1 MQKMDFGE
9 VNTATKPPIG
19 KRMKSRAPPPPPAP
33 EPAPRRIF
41 RNAVPDGGGSA
52 QGSMGSMVMDTKENM
67 MRTSVDLHITLPQ
80 GYQTSSTVDG
90 SKALMDLLV
99 DLCSQYHLNPA
110 YHTLE
115 LLSSKG
121 LPLAFK
127 PNSLLG
133 SLDVVA
139 ISIREKVL
147 QEKVVRKPLP
157 KVPEKTVRLV
167 VNYHRSQ
174 KAVVRVSP
182 LAPLESLVPAI
193 CEKCEFDPAHVLLLK
208 DNVSNHELELDKSL
222 SELGIRELY
231 VLDQT
236 LVRQPK
242 MASAPALNYSEFFR
256 SHTSSVGGVE
266 KKGLLGFFKFNRR
279 KSKGLSTVSIVPCVE
294 ARPSTL
300 GQSQSV
306 MNISRMSPRI
316 EPKKRQAPPAPA
328 PTPCQGRYILEA
340 YQVAPDSESTLRKR
354 KAPAPPPSPAASVT
368 PVPSTPVP
376 RTSVQIAPSPSPAP
390 SSPTPSLPAEEDSGS
405 ELSNGSVYS
414 SSSSSS
420 GVAAGTSVADTSMA
434 DSDSASS
441 RADVCKPG
449 PDSTPSSSAAM
460 ADSSRDSA
468 PSKVDTGPRSKTDMV
483 KAAADSALTS
493 KVEKVD
499 STPSSS
505 VDKAKPTP
513 DSSRSTT
520 PEETRGESALGLKL
534 DETENN
540 RHSAMGAERPV
551 PLKPRRTPVREPPQL
566 VIPPPPP
573 YPPPPS
579 DPDSPDASP
588 ESHMEEAPQSWLH
601 SRRLSVAGPQTPD
614 TEAEET
620 LSMGSSGSGSFQD
633 QGYAASEGM
642 AEAEDSG
649 LVSSP
654 SASDTTH
661 PTSPN
666 GSLSLGSSGSSHPM
680 IYPLTKDC
688 SSDSDEGCA
697 MWGSRHRHSSD
708 ISHND
713 KAGKTKDIYEEDP
726 ELTAQLN
733 QTLADLEADLAD
745 ISHIDAV
752 SVQEYPYVMSTES
765 NDIPVSVVDM
775 EVPVTDI
782 DVVLEDYET
791 QNMTDYQATLM
802 SSSQTTDN
810 KDLNHSHHH
819 SSVGSIQNKN
829 NSACTSDGSSKVSSG
844 QPQPAQR
851 LKLPGKKLANGATWK
866 DRTAAVSKTKAKLE
880 VQRRESNEGA
890 ERKASPV
897 NSSLAVSESHS
908 KSPEKEVPAYRGHA
922 APQAQT
928 KITCSP
934 VSRFGMKTFT
944 IVPPKPAVATQPQK
958 QAEALATLTTG
969 AIRIDDQGNMVK
981 VAIAQNKFGG
991 SSESGINKDDS
1002 VSPFLGKAKAFWSS
1016 TEKQDKQDTSA
1027 PSVPASRG
1035 PVAFTKTQSP
1045 EPEVPKTTPLVVA
1058 SNPPA
1063 AKATPK
1069 ASELVAKMTPKETCK
1084 DVVEVTKDVSQEAEG
1099 KAPVPVSETP
1109 VQQQQPMKLNPG
1121 ILQDQK
1127 RDLSF
1132 LKPSRRTSSQYVA
1145 SAIAKYAVKPTTAK
1159 ADNIQEVPA
1168 ELSGPV
1174 RKPPGSYGYQKEDR
1188 SFHVNPQRSSGT
1200 STNVP
1205 VKKESSSGSGSY
1217 HAGAKCY
1224 PDYLSAEKRVVSGES
1239 TQGVNRSGY
1248 GSSSTLRGG
1257 GRSSKSL
1264 DSDTV
1269 ANNTKQHGP
1278 NSPSPRQQ
1286 TQMTP
1291 PPPPPPAPQ
1300 SPTEQVPSLSKPSQG
1315 QPPQSR
1321 SETVGPKGRPALAK
1335 KPEPPGAAAAAA
1347 SNDLP
1352 EPQQVRLFGPVKKF
1366 KPVVMKSV
1374 QMDTSLHTTLMS
1386 AIQCGD
1392 GKERLRKISDS
1403 SASSTLKK
1411 SSFVE
1416 EENERCALLAAIRGQ
1431 SNSAGLKKTK
1441 SQAAEDLDKFR
1452 KTEEENRTQCDAFPA
1467 MPPPPSFVPLPP
1479 PPPSML
1485 LPPPPPPPPAPPSTQ
1500 PKCPMVGVPLGGV
1513 GNPAL
1518 ARDAMLEAIR
1528 SGSAAERLKK
1538 VNAPTKTVQVNG
1550 RLGTIQAAS
1559 SLSQQGQ

>member
-1 MQKMDFGE
+1 MDFGE

-19 KRMKSRAPPPPPAP
+19 KRMKSRAPAPPLAP

-99 DLCSQYHLNPA
+99 DLCSRYHLNPA

-115 LLSSKG
+115 LLSSEG
-121 LPLAFK
+121 LSLAFK

-147 QEKVVRKPLP
+147 QDKVVRKPPP

-182 LAPLESLVPAI
+182 LVPLGSLVPAI
-193 CEKCEFDPAHVLLLK
+193 CEKCDFDPAHVLLLK
-208 DNVSNHELELDKSL
+208 DNVSNHELELDKCL
-222 SELGIRELY
+222 SDLGIRELY

-242 MASAPALNYSEFFR
+242 MSSAPALNYSEYFR
-256 SHTSSVGGVE
+256 SNTSSVGGAE
-266 KKGLLGFFKFNRR
+266 NKGLLGFLKFNRR
-279 KSKGLSTVSIVPCVE
+279 KSKGLSTVSIVPCVD

-316 EPKKRQAPPAPA
+316 EIKKRRAPPA
-328 PTPCQGRYILEA
+328 PTPCQGCYTLEA
-340 YQVAPDSESTLRKR
+340 YQVAPDSETLRKR
-354 KAPAPPPSPAASVT
+354 KAPAPPPTPTTSVT
-368 PVPSTPVP
+368 PAPSTP
-376 RTSVQIAPSPSPAP
+376 APFISAQMAASPSPAP

-441 RADVCKPG
+441 RADVSKPG

-460 ADSSRDSA
+460 ADSSRDAA
-468 PSKVDTGPRSKTDMV
+468 PSKVVTGPRSKTMINV
-483 KAAADSALTS
+483 ASYSAPTS

-499 STPSSS
+499 STPSSNA
-505 VDKAKPTP
+505 DKAKPTP
-513 DSSRSTT
+513 YLSRSTT

-540 RHSAMGAERPV
+540 RHSAMA
-551 PLKPRRTPVREPPQL
+551 
-566 VIPPPPP
+566 
-573 YPPPPS
+573 
-579 DPDSPDASP
+579 
-588 ESHMEEAPQSWLH
+588 WLH

-642 AEAEDSG
+642 AEDSG

-654 SASDTTH
+654 LASDTTH
-661 PTSPN
+661 PTSPV

-680 IYPLTKDC
+680 IHPLTKDC

-697 MWGSRHRHSSD
+697 TWGSRHRHSSD

-713 KAGKTKDIYEEDP
+713 KAGKTKDIYDEDP
-726 ELTAQLN
+726 ELTTHFN
-733 QTLADLEADLAD
+733 QTLADLDADLAD

-752 SVQEYPYVMSTES
+752 SVQEHPYVMSTES

-775 EVPVTDI
+775 EVPVTAI
-782 DVVLEDYET
+782 DEVLEDYET
-791 QNMTDYQATLM
+791 QSMTDHQATLM
-802 SSSQTTDN
+802 SSSQRTDN

-819 SSVGSIQNKN
+819 SSVGGIQNKN
-829 NSACTSDGSSKVSSG
+829 NNACTSDGSSKVSSA

-851 LKLPGKKLANGATWK
+851 LKSPGKKLANGTTGK
-866 DRTAAVSKTKAKLE
+866 DHTAVVSKTKVE
-880 VQRRESNEGA
+880 VQRWESAPSA

-897 NSSLAVSESHS
+897 NSSLAVPESHS
-908 KSPEKEVPAYRGHA
+908 KSPEEEVPTYRGHA
-922 APQAQT
+922 ASQSQT

-944 IVPPKPAVATQPQK
+944 IVPPKPAVATRPQK
-958 QAEALATLTTG
+958 PAEAPATLTTG

-981 VAIAQNKFGG
+981 VAIARNKFGG

-1002 VSPFLGKAKAFWSS
+1002 VSPLLGNAKTFRSS
-1016 TEKQDKQDTSA
+1016 SEKQDTSA
-1027 PSVPASRG
+1027 HSVPTSRG
-1035 PVAFTKTQSP
+1035 PVPFTKTQSP
-1045 EPEVPKTTPLVVA
+1045 ESEVHKPTHRVVA
-1058 SNPPA
+1058 SEPPA
-1063 AKATPK
+1063 AKA
-1069 ASELVAKMTPKETCK
+1069 TPKETCK
-1084 DVVEVTKDVSQEAEG
+1084 DVVEVTKDISQEAEG
-1099 KAPVPVSETP
+1099 KASVPVSETP
-1109 VQQQQPMKLNPG
+1109 VQQKTMKLNPSF
-1121 ILQDQK
+1121 LQDQK
-1127 RDLSF
+1127 RNLSF

-1145 SAIAKYAVKPTTAK
+1145 SAIAKYAVKPTMAK
-1159 ADNIQEVPA
+1159 ADNIHEVPS
-1168 ELSGPV
+1168 ELSDPM
-1174 RKPPGSYGYQKEDR
+1174 RRTPGSYGYQKEGR
-1188 SFHVNPQRSSGT
+1188 SFHVNPQRSAGT

-1224 PDYLSAEKRVVSGES
+1224 PEYLSAEKLVVSGES
-1239 TQGVNRSGY
+1239 TQGVDRSGY
-1248 GSSSTLRGG
+1248 GSSSTLRVA
-1257 GRSSKSL
+1257 GRNSKSL

-1278 NSPSPRQQ
+1278 NSPSPRQ
-1286 TQMTP
+1286 MT
-1291 PPPPPPAPQ
+1291 PAPQ
-1300 SPTEQVPSLSKPSQG
+1300 SPTKQVPAISKPSQG
-1315 QPPQSR
+1315 QPPA
-1321 SETVGPKGRPALAK
+1321 ETLGPKSHPVLAK
-1335 KPEPPGAAAAAA
+1335 KPEPPRAAAA

-1352 EPQQVRLFGPVKKF
+1352 EPQQVSLFGPVKKF
-1366 KPVVMKSV
+1366 KPVIMKSV

-1392 GKERLRKISDS
+1392 GKERLRKVSDS

-1431 SNSAGLKKTK
+1431 SNSAGLRKTI
-1441 SQAAEDLDKFR
+1441 SQAAEELDKFR
-1452 KTEEENRTQCDAFPA
+1452 KTEEDVCDAFPA
-1467 MPPPPSFVPLPP
+1467 MPPPPPFVPPPP

-1485 LPPPPPPPPAPPSTQ
+1485 PPPPPPSTQ
-1500 PKCPMVGVPLGGV
+1500 PKPTVVGEPLGAGR
-1513 GNPAL
+1513 NPAL

-1528 SGSAAERLKK
+1528 SGSAADRLKK

-1559 SLSQQGQ
+1559 SLSQGQ

>member
-1 MQKMDFGE
+1 MDFGE

-19 KRMKSRAPPPPPAP
+19 KRMKSRAPPPPLAP

-67 MRTSVDLHITLPQ
+67 MRTSVDLHITLPR

-99 DLCSQYHLNPA
+99 DLCSRYHLNPA

-115 LLSSKG
+115 LLSSEG
-121 LPLAFK
+121 LSLAFK

-147 QEKVVRKPLP
+147 QDKVVRKPLP

-182 LAPLESLVPAI
+182 LVPLGSLVPAI
-193 CEKCEFDPAHVLLLK
+193 CEKCDFDPAHVLLLK
-208 DNVSNHELELDKSL
+208 DNVSNHELELDKCL

-231 VLDQT
+231 VQDQT
-236 LVRQPK
+236 LE
-242 MASAPALNYSEFFR
+242 YFR
-256 SHTSSVGGVE
+256 SNTSSVSGAE
-266 KKGLLGFFKFNRR
+266 NKGLLGFLKFNRR
-279 KSKGLSTVSIVPCVE
+279 KSKTEEQSPTMDMDGLDNNITQSTEKHYNGLSTVSIVPCVD

-316 EPKKRQAPPAPA
+316 EIKKRRAPPAP
-328 PTPCQGRYILEA
+328 TSCQGCYTLES
-340 YQVAPDSESTLRKR
+340 YQVSPDSESTLRKR
-354 KAPAPPPSPAASVT
+354 KAPAPPPTPTTSVT
-368 PVPSTPVP
+368 PAPSTPAP
-376 RTSVQIAPSPSPAP
+376 FISAQMAPSPSPAP

-420 GVAAGTSVADTSMA
+420 GVAAGTSVADTSMN

-441 RADVCKPG
+441 RADVSKPG

-460 ADSSRDSA
+460 ADSSQDSA
-468 PSKVDTGPRSKTDMV
+468 PSKVDTGPRSKTMINV
-483 KAAADSALTS
+483 ASYSAPTS

-499 STPSSS
+499 STPSSNA
-505 VDKAKPTP
+505 DKAKPTP
-513 DSSRSTT
+513 YLSRSTT

-540 RHSAMGAERPV
+540 RHSAMAFFCQLIILMIMLLMMMMMIYHPSA
-551 PLKPRRTPVREPPQL
+551 RTP
-566 VIPPPPP
+566 
-573 YPPPPS
+573 
-579 DPDSPDASP
+579 A
-588 ESHMEEAPQSWLH
+588 WLH
-601 SRRLSVAGPQTPD
+601 SRRLSVAGPQTP
-614 TEAEET
+614 EAEET

-642 AEAEDSG
+642 TEDSG

-661 PTSPN
+661 PTSPD
-666 GSLSLGSSGSSHPM
+666 GSLSLGSSGSAHPM
-680 IYPLTKDC
+680 IHPLTKDC

-697 MWGSRHRHSSD
+697 TWGSRHRHSSD

-713 KAGKTKDIYEEDP
+713 KAGKTKDIYDEDP
-726 ELTAQLN
+726 ELTTQFN
-733 QTLADLEADLAD
+733 QTLADLDADLAD

-752 SVQEYPYVMSTES
+752 SVQEHPYVMSTES

-775 EVPVTDI
+775 EVPVTAI
-782 DVVLEDYET
+782 DEVLEDYET
-791 QNMTDYQATLM
+791 QSMTDHQATLM
-802 SSSQTTDN
+802 SSSQRTDN

-819 SSVGSIQNKN
+819 SSVGGIQNKN
-829 NSACTSDGSSKVSSG
+829 NNACTSDGSSKVSSAP
-844 QPQPAQR
+844 PQPAQR
-851 LKLPGKKLANGATWK
+851 LKSPGKKLANGTTGK
-866 DRTAAVSKTKAKLE
+866 DHTAVVSKTKVE
-880 VQRRESNEGA
+880 VQRWESAEGA

-897 NSSLAVSESHS
+897 NSSLAVPESHS
-908 KSPEKEVPAYRGHA
+908 KSPEEEVPTYRGHSA
-922 APQAQT
+922 SQAQT

-944 IVPPKPAVATQPQK
+944 IVPPKPAVATPPQK
-958 QAEALATLTTG
+958 QTEAPATLTTG

-981 VAIAQNKFGG
+981 VAIARNKFGG

-1002 VSPFLGKAKAFWSS
+1002 VSPLLGKAKTFWSS
-1016 TEKQDKQDTSA
+1016 TEKQDTSA
-1027 PSVPASRG
+1027 HSVPTSRG
-1035 PVAFTKTQSP
+1035 PVPFTKTQSP
-1045 EPEVPKTTPLVVA
+1045 ESEVHKPTHRVVA
-1058 SNPPA
+1058 SEPPA

-1069 ASELVAKMTPKETCK
+1069 ASEPVAKMTPKETCK
-1084 DVVEVTKDVSQEAEG
+1084 DVVEVTKDISQEAEG
-1099 KAPVPVSETP
+1099 KASVPVSETP
-1109 VQQQQPMKLNPG
+1109 VQQKTMKLNPG

-1127 RDLSF
+1127 RNLSF

-1145 SAIAKYAVKPTTAK
+1145 SAIAKYAVKPTMAK
-1159 ADNIQEVPA
+1159 ADNIQEVPT
-1168 ELSGPV
+1168 ELYDPM
-1174 RKPPGSYGYQKEDR
+1174 RRTPGSYGYQKEGR

-1224 PDYLSAEKRVVSGES
+1224 PDYLSAEKQVVSGEL
-1239 TQGVNRSGY
+1239 TQGVDRSGY
-1248 GSSSTLRGG
+1248 GSSSTLLVA
-1257 GRSSKSL
+1257 GRNSQPL

-1278 NSPSPRQQ
+1278 NSPSPRQ
-1286 TQMTP
+1286 MT
-1291 PPPPPPAPQ
+1291 PAPQ
-1300 SPTEQVPSLSKPSQG
+1300 SPTKQVPAISKPSQG
-1315 QPPQSR
+1315 QPPA
-1321 SETVGPKGRPALAK
+1321 ETLGPKGHLALAK
-1335 KPEPPGAAAAAA
+1335 KPEPPRAAAA

-1352 EPQQVRLFGPVKKF
+1352 EPQQVSLFGPVKKF
-1366 KPVVMKSV
+1366 KPVIMKSV

-1392 GKERLRKISDS
+1392 GKERLRKVSDS

-1431 SNSAGLKKTK
+1431 SNSAGLRKTI
-1441 SQAAEDLDKFR
+1441 SQAAEELDKFR
-1452 KTEEENRTQCDAFPA
+1452 KTEEDV
-1467 MPPPPSFVPLPP
+1467 MPPPPPFVPPPP

-1485 LPPPPPPPPAPPSTQ
+1485 PPPPPAPPSTQ
-1500 PKCPMVGVPLGGV
+1500 PKPTMVGEPLGAGR
-1513 GNPAL
+1513 NPAL

-1528 SGSAAERLKK
+1528 SGSAADRLKK

-1559 SLSQQGQ
+1559 SLSQGQ

>member
-1 MQKMDFGE
+1 MDFGE

-19 KRMKSRAPPPPPAP
+19 KRMKSRAPPPPLAP

-99 DLCSQYHLNPA
+99 DLCSRYHLNPA

-115 LLSSKG
+115 LLSSEG
-121 LPLAFK
+121 LSLAFK

-147 QEKVVRKPLP
+147 QDKVVRKPPP

-182 LAPLESLVPAI
+182 LVPLGSLVPAI
-193 CEKCEFDPAHVLLLK
+193 CEKCDFDPAHVLLLK
-208 DNVSNHELELDKSL
+208 DNVSNHELELDKCL

-242 MASAPALNYSEFFR
+242 MSSAPALNYSEYFR
-256 SHTSSVGGVE
+256 SNTSSVGGAE
-266 KKGLLGFFKFNRR
+266 NKGLLGFLKFNRR
-279 KSKGLSTVSIVPCVE
+279 KSKGLSTVSIVPCVD

-316 EPKKRQAPPAPA
+316 EIKKRRAPPA
-328 PTPCQGRYILEA
+328 PTPCQGCYTLEA

-354 KAPAPPPSPAASVT
+354 KAPAPPPTPTTSVT
-368 PVPSTPVP
+368 PAPSTP
-376 RTSVQIAPSPSPAP
+376 APFISAQMALSPSPAP

-441 RADVCKPG
+441 RADVSKPG

-460 ADSSRDSA
+460 ADSSRDAA
-468 PSKVDTGPRSKTDMV
+468 PSKVVTGPRSKTV
-483 KAAADSALTS
+483 INVASYSAPTS

-499 STPSSS
+499 STPSSNA
-505 VDKAKPTP
+505 DKAKPTP
-513 DSSRSTT
+513 YLSRSTT

-540 RHSAMGAERPV
+540 RHSAMA
-551 PLKPRRTPVREPPQL
+551 
-566 VIPPPPP
+566 
-573 YPPPPS
+573 
-579 DPDSPDASP
+579 
-588 ESHMEEAPQSWLH
+588 WLH
-601 SRRLSVAGPQTPD
+601 SRCLSVAGPQTPD

-620 LSMGSSGSGSFQD
+620 LSMGSSGSFQD

-642 AEAEDSG
+642 AEDSG

-661 PTSPN
+661 PTSPD

-680 IYPLTKDC
+680 IHPLTKDC

-697 MWGSRHRHSSD
+697 TWGSRHRHSSD

-713 KAGKTKDIYEEDP
+713 KAGKTKDIYDEDTV
-726 ELTAQLN
+726 LTTQLN
-733 QTLADLEADLAD
+733 QTLADLDADLAD

-752 SVQEYPYVMSTES
+752 SVQEHPYVMSTES

-775 EVPVTDI
+775 EVPVTAI
-782 DVVLEDYET
+782 DEVLEDYET
-791 QNMTDYQATLM
+791 PSMTDHQATLM
-802 SSSQTTDN
+802 SSSQRTDN
-810 KDLNHSHHH
+810 KNLNHSPHH
-819 SSVGSIQNKN
+819 SSVGGIQNKN
-829 NSACTSDGSSKVSSG
+829 NNACMSDGSSKVSSA

-851 LKLPGKKLANGATWK
+851 LKSPGKKLANGTMGK
-866 DRTAAVSKTKAKLE
+866 DHTAVVSKTKVE
-880 VQRRESNEGA
+880 VQRWESTEGA

-897 NSSLAVSESHS
+897 NSSLAVPESHS
-908 KSPEKEVPAYRGHA
+908 KSPEEEVPKYRGHA
-922 APQAQT
+922 ASQAQT

-944 IVPPKPAVATQPQK
+944 IVPPKPAVATRPQK
-958 QAEALATLTTG
+958 PAETPATLTTG

-981 VAIAQNKFGG
+981 VAIARNKFGG

-1002 VSPFLGKAKAFWSS
+1002 VSPLLGKAKTFRSS
-1016 TEKQDKQDTSA
+1016 SEKQDTSA
-1027 PSVPASRG
+1027 DSVPTSRG
-1035 PVAFTKTQSP
+1035 PVPFTKTQSP
-1045 EPEVPKTTPLVVA
+1045 ESEVHKPTHRVVA
-1058 SNPPA
+1058 SEPPA

-1069 ASELVAKMTPKETCK
+1069 ASEPVAKMTPKETCK
-1084 DVVEVTKDVSQEAEG
+1084 DVVEVTKDISQEAEG
-1099 KAPVPVSETP
+1099 KASVPVSETP
-1109 VQQQQPMKLNPG
+1109 VQQKTMKLNPG

-1127 RDLSF
+1127 RNLSF

-1145 SAIAKYAVKPTTAK
+1145 SAIAKYAVKPTMAK
-1159 ADNIQEVPA
+1159 ADNIQEVPT
-1168 ELSGPV
+1168 ELSDPM
-1174 RKPPGSYGYQKEDR
+1174 RRPPGSYGYQKEGR

-1239 TQGVNRSGY
+1239 TQGVDRSGY
-1248 GSSSTLRGG
+1248 GSSSTLRVA
-1257 GRSSKSL
+1257 GRNSKSL

-1278 NSPSPRQQ
+1278 NSPS
-1286 TQMTP
+1286 QMTP
-1291 PPPPPPAPQ
+1291 EPQ
-1300 SPTEQVPSLSKPSQG
+1300 SPTKQVPAISKPSQG
-1315 QPPQSR
+1315 QPPA
-1321 SETVGPKGRPALAK
+1321 ETLGPKGHPALAK
-1335 KPEPPGAAAAAA
+1335 KPEPPRAAAA

-1352 EPQQVRLFGPVKKF
+1352 EPQQVSLYGPVKKF
-1366 KPVVMKSV
+1366 KPVIMKSV
-1374 QMDTSLHTTLMS
+1374 QVDTSLHTTLMS

-1392 GKERLRKISDS
+1392 GKERLRKVSDS

-1431 SNSAGLKKTK
+1431 SNTAGLRKTI
-1441 SQAAEDLDKFR
+1441 SQAAEELDKFR
-1452 KTEEENRTQCDAFPA
+1452 KTEEDVCDAFPA
-1467 MPPPPSFVPLPP
+1467 MPPPPPFLPPPP

-1485 LPPPPPPPPAPPSTQ
+1485 PPPPPAPPSTQ
-1500 PKCPMVGVPLGGV
+1500 PKPTMVGEPLGAGR
-1513 GNPAL
+1513 NPAL

-1528 SGSAAERLKK
+1528 SGSAADRLKK

-1559 SLSQQGQ
+1559 SLSQGQ

>member
-1 MQKMDFGE
+1 MDFGE

-19 KRMKSRAPPPPPAP
+19 KRMKSRAPPPPLAP

-99 DLCSQYHLNPA
+99 DLCSRYHLNPA

-115 LLSSKG
+115 LLSSEG
-121 LPLAFK
+121 LSISFK

-147 QEKVVRKPLP
+147 QDKVVRKPPP

-182 LAPLESLVPAI
+182 LVPLGSLVPAI
-193 CEKCEFDPAHVLLLK
+193 CEKCDFDPAHVLLLK
-208 DNVSNHELELDKSL
+208 DNVSNHELELDKCL

-242 MASAPALNYSEFFR
+242 MSSAPALNYPEYFR
-256 SHTSSVGGVE
+256 SNTSSVGGAE
-266 KKGLLGFFKFNRR
+266 NKGLLGFLTFNRR
-279 KSKGLSTVSIVPCVE
+279 KSKTEEQLPTMDMDGLDNNITQSTEKHYNGLSTVSIVPCVD

-316 EPKKRQAPPAPA
+316 EIKKRRAPTA
-328 PTPCQGRYILEA
+328 PTPCQGCYTPES

-354 KAPAPPPSPAASVT
+354 KAPAPPPTPTTSVT
-368 PVPSTPVP
+368 PAPSTPAP
-376 RTSVQIAPSPSPAP
+376 FISAQMAPSPSPAP

-441 RADVCKPG
+441 RADVSKPG
-449 PDSTPSSSAAM
+449 PDSSPSSSAAM
-460 ADSSRDSA
+460 ADSSRDAA
-468 PSKVDTGPRSKTDMV
+468 PSKVVTGPRSKTMINV
-483 KAAADSALTS
+483 ASYSAPTS
-493 KVEKVD
+493 KVEK
-499 STPSSS
+499 
-505 VDKAKPTP
+505 AKPTP
-513 DSSRSTT
+513 YLSRSTT

-540 RHSAMGAERPV
+540 RHSAMA
-551 PLKPRRTPVREPPQL
+551 
-566 VIPPPPP
+566 
-573 YPPPPS
+573 
-579 DPDSPDASP
+579 
-588 ESHMEEAPQSWLH
+588 WLH
-601 SRRLSVAGPQTPD
+601 SRRLSVAGPQTP
-614 TEAEET
+614 EAEET

-642 AEAEDSG
+642 AEDSG

-661 PTSPN
+661 PTSPD
-666 GSLSLGSSGSSHPM
+666 GSLSLGSSGSTHPM
-680 IYPLTKDC
+680 IHPLTKDC

-697 MWGSRHRHSSD
+697 TWGSRHRHSSD

-713 KAGKTKDIYEEDP
+713 KAGKTKDIYDEDP
-726 ELTAQLN
+726 ELTTQFN
-733 QTLADLEADLAD
+733 QTLADLDADLAD

-752 SVQEYPYVMSTES
+752 SVQEHPYVMSTES

-775 EVPVTDI
+775 EVPVTAI
-782 DVVLEDYET
+782 DEVLEDYET
-791 QNMTDYQATLM
+791 QSMTDHQATLM
-802 SSSQTTDN
+802 SSSQRTDN

-819 SSVGSIQNKN
+819 SSVGGIQNKN
-829 NSACTSDGSSKVSSG
+829 NNACTSDGSSKVSST

-851 LKLPGKKLANGATWK
+851 LKSPGKKLANGTTGK
-866 DRTAAVSKTKAKLE
+866 DHTAVVSKTKVE
-880 VQRRESNEGA
+880 VQRWESTEAA

-897 NSSLAVSESHS
+897 NSSLAVPESHS
-908 KSPEKEVPAYRGHA
+908 KSPEEEVPTYRGHA
-922 APQAQT
+922 ASQAQT

-944 IVPPKPAVATQPQK
+944 IVPPKPAVATRPQK
-958 QAEALATLTTG
+958 PAEAPATLTTG

-981 VAIAQNKFGG
+981 VAIARNKFGG

-1002 VSPFLGKAKAFWSS
+1002 VSPLLGKAKTFRSS
-1016 TEKQDKQDTSA
+1016 SEKQDTSA
-1027 PSVPASRG
+1027 HSVPTSRG
-1035 PVAFTKTQSP
+1035 PVPFTKTQSP
-1045 EPEVPKTTPLVVA
+1045 ESEVHKPTHRVVA
-1058 SNPPA
+1058 SEPPA

-1069 ASELVAKMTPKETCK
+1069 ASEPVAKMTPKETCK
-1084 DVVEVTKDVSQEAEG
+1084 DVVEVTKDISQEAEG
-1099 KAPVPVSETP
+1099 KASVPLSETP
-1109 VQQQQPMKLNPG
+1109 VQQKTMKLNPG

-1127 RDLSF
+1127 RNLSF

-1145 SAIAKYAVKPTTAK
+1145 SAIAKYAVKPTMAK
-1159 ADNIQEVPA
+1159 ADNIQEVPT
-1168 ELSGPV
+1168 ELSDPM
-1174 RKPPGSYGYQKEDR
+1174 RRTPGSYGYQKECR
-1188 SFHVNPQRSSGT
+1188 SFHVNPQSSSGT

-1217 HAGAKCY
+1217 HTGAKCY
-1224 PDYLSAEKRVVSGES
+1224 PDYLSAEKQVVSGEL
-1239 TQGVNRSGY
+1239 TQGVDRSGY
-1248 GSSSTLRGG
+1248 RSSSTLRVA
-1257 GRSSKSL
+1257 GRNSQSL

-1278 NSPSPRQQ
+1278 NSPSPRQ
-1286 TQMTP
+1286 MT
-1291 PPPPPPAPQ
+1291 PAPQ
-1300 SPTEQVPSLSKPSQG
+1300 SPTKQVPTISKPSQG
-1315 QPPQSR
+1315 QPPA
-1321 SETVGPKGRPALAK
+1321 ETLGPKGHPALAK
-1335 KPEPPGAAAAAA
+1335 KPEPTRAAAA

-1352 EPQQVRLFGPVKKF
+1352 EPQQVSLFGPVKKF
-1366 KPVVMKSV
+1366 KPVIMKSV

-1392 GKERLRKISDS
+1392 GKERLRKVSDS

-1416 EENERCALLAAIRGQ
+1416 EENERCALLVAIRGQ
-1431 SNSAGLKKTK
+1431 SNSAGLRKTI
-1441 SQAAEDLDKFR
+1441 SQAAEELDKFR
-1452 KTEEENRTQCDAFPA
+1452 KTEEDVCDAFPA
-1467 MPPPPSFVPLPP
+1467 MPPPPPFVSLPP

-1485 LPPPPPPPPAPPSTQ
+1485 PPPPPAHPSTQ
-1500 PKCPMVGVPLGGV
+1500 PKPTMVGEPLGAGQ
-1513 GNPAL
+1513 NPAL

-1528 SGSAAERLKK
+1528 SGSAADCLKK
-1538 VNAPTKTVQVNG
+1538 VNGRTKTVQVNG

-1559 SLSQQGQ
+1559 SLSQGQ

>member
-1 MQKMDFGE
+1 MDFGE

-19 KRMKSRAPPPPPAP
+19 KRMKSRAPPPPLAP

-99 DLCSQYHLNPA
+99 DLCSRYHLNPA

-115 LLSSKG
+115 LLSSEG
-121 LPLAFK
+121 LSLAFK

-147 QEKVVRKPLP
+147 QDKVVRKHPP

-182 LAPLESLVPAI
+182 LVPLGSLVPAI
-193 CEKCEFDPAHVLLLK
+193 CEKCDFDPAHVLLLK
-208 DNVSNHELELDKSL
+208 DNVSNHELELDKCL

-236 LVRQPK
+236 LE
-242 MASAPALNYSEFFR
+242 YFR
-256 SHTSSVGGVE
+256 SNTSSVSGAE
-266 KKGLLGFFKFNRR
+266 NKGLLGFLKFNRR
-279 KSKGLSTVSIVPCVE
+279 KSKTEEQSPTMDMDGLDNNITQSTEKHYNGLSTVSIVPCVD

-316 EPKKRQAPPAPA
+316 EIKKRRAPPA
-328 PTPCQGRYILEA
+328 PTPCQGCYTPES

-354 KAPAPPPSPAASVT
+354 KAPAPPPTPTTSVT
-368 PVPSTPVP
+368 PAPSTPAP
-376 RTSVQIAPSPSPAP
+376 FISAQMAPSPSPAP

-441 RADVCKPG
+441 RADVSKPG

-460 ADSSRDSA
+460 ADSSRDAA
-468 PSKVDTGPRSKTDMV
+468 PSKVVTGPRSKTMINV
-483 KAAADSALTS
+483 ASYSAPTS

-499 STPSSS
+499 STPSSNA
-505 VDKAKPTP
+505 DKAKPTP
-513 DSSRSTT
+513 YLSRSTT

-540 RHSAMGAERPV
+540 RHSAMA
-551 PLKPRRTPVREPPQL
+551 
-566 VIPPPPP
+566 
-573 YPPPPS
+573 
-579 DPDSPDASP
+579 
-588 ESHMEEAPQSWLH
+588 WLH
-601 SRRLSVAGPQTPD
+601 SRRLSVAGPQTP
-614 TEAEET
+614 EAEET

-642 AEAEDSG
+642 AEDSG

-661 PTSPN
+661 PTSPD
-666 GSLSLGSSGSSHPM
+666 GSLSLGSSGSAHPM
-680 IYPLTKDC
+680 IHPLTKDC

-708 ISHND
+708 ISRND
-713 KAGKTKDIYEEDP
+713 KAGKTKGIYDEDP
-726 ELTAQLN
+726 ELTTQFN
-733 QTLADLEADLAD
+733 QTLADLDADLAD

-752 SVQEYPYVMSTES
+752 SVQEHSYVMSTES

-775 EVPVTDI
+775 EVPVTAI
-782 DVVLEDYET
+782 DEVLEDYET
-791 QNMTDYQATLM
+791 QSMTDHQATLM
-802 SSSQTTDN
+802 SSSQRTDN
-810 KDLNHSHHH
+810 KYLNHSHHH
-819 SSVGSIQNKN
+819 SSVGGIQNKN
-829 NSACTSDGSSKVSSG
+829 NNACTSDDSSKVSSA

-851 LKLPGKKLANGATWK
+851 LKSPGKKLANGTTGK
-866 DRTAAVSKTKAKLE
+866 DHTAVVSKTKVE
-880 VQRRESNEGA
+880 VQRWESTEGS
-890 ERKASPV
+890 ERKVSPV
-897 NSSLAVSESHS
+897 NSSLAVPESHS
-908 KSPEKEVPAYRGHA
+908 KSPEEEIPTYRGHA
-922 APQAQT
+922 ASQAQT

-944 IVPPKPAVATQPQK
+944 IVPPKPVVATRPQK
-958 QAEALATLTTG
+958 PAEAPATLTTG

-981 VAIAQNKFGG
+981 VAIARNKFGG

-1002 VSPFLGKAKAFWSS
+1002 VSPLLGKAKTFQSS
-1016 TEKQDKQDTSA
+1016 SEKQDTSA
-1027 PSVPASRG
+1027 HSVPTSRG
-1035 PVAFTKTQSP
+1035 PVPFTKTQSP
-1045 EPEVPKTTPLVVA
+1045 ESEVHKPTHRVVA
-1058 SNPPA
+1058 SEPPA

-1069 ASELVAKMTPKETCK
+1069 ASEPVAKMTPKETCK

-1099 KAPVPVSETP
+1099 NASVPVSETP
-1109 VQQQQPMKLNPG
+1109 VQQKTMKLNPG

-1127 RDLSF
+1127 RNLSF

-1145 SAIAKYAVKPTTAK
+1145 SAIAKYAVKPTMAK
-1159 ADNIQEVPA
+1159 ADNIQEVPT
-1168 ELSGPV
+1168 ELSDPM
-1174 RKPPGSYGYQKEDR
+1174 RRTPGSYGYQKECR

-1224 PDYLSAEKRVVSGES
+1224 PDYLSAEKQVVSGEL
-1239 TQGVNRSGY
+1239 TQGVDRSGY
-1248 GSSSTLRGG
+1248 GSSSTLRVAGPN
-1257 GRSSKSL
+1257 SQSL

-1278 NSPSPRQQ
+1278 NSPSPRQ
-1286 TQMTP
+1286 MT
-1291 PPPPPPAPQ
+1291 PAPQ
-1300 SPTEQVPSLSKPSQG
+1300 SPTKQAPAISKTSQG
-1315 QPPQSR
+1315 QPPA
-1321 SETVGPKGRPALAK
+1321 ETLGPKGHPALTK
-1335 KPEPPGAAAAAA
+1335 KPEPPRAAAA

-1352 EPQQVRLFGPVKKF
+1352 EPQQVSLFGPVKKF
-1366 KPVVMKSV
+1366 KPVIMKSV

-1392 GKERLRKISDS
+1392 GKERLRKVSDS

-1411 SSFVE
+1411 SSFVD

-1431 SNSAGLKKTK
+1431 SNSAGLRKTI
-1441 SQAAEDLDKFR
+1441 SQAAEELDKFR
-1452 KTEEENRTQCDAFPA
+1452 KTEEDVCDAFPA
-1467 MPPPPSFVPLPP
+1467 MPPPPPFVPPPP

-1485 LPPPPPPPPAPPSTQ
+1485 PPPPSAPPSTQ
-1500 PKCPMVGVPLGGV
+1500 PNPTMVGEPLGAGR
-1513 GNPAL
+1513 NPAL

-1528 SGSAAERLKK
+1528 SGSAADRLKK
-1538 VNAPTKTVQVNG
+1538 VNGPTKTVQVNG

-1559 SLSQQGQ
+1559 SLSQGQ

>member
-9 VNTATKPPIG
+9 VNTATQPPIG

-33 EPAPRRIF
+33 QPAPRRIF

-99 DLCSQYHLNPA
+99 DLCSRYHLNPA

-115 LLSSKG
+115 LLSSEG
-121 LPLAFK
+121 LSLAFK

-147 QEKVVRKPLP
+147 QDKVVRKPPP

-182 LAPLESLVPAI
+182 LVPLGSLVPAI
-193 CEKCEFDPAHVLLLK
+193 CEKCEFDPSHVLLLK
-208 DNVSNHELELDKSL
+208 DNVSNHELELDKCL

-231 VLDQT
+231 ILDQT

-242 MASAPALNYSEFFR
+242 MSSAPALNYSEYFR
-256 SHTSSVGGVE
+256 SNTSSVGGAE
-266 KKGLLGFFKFNRR
+266 KKGLLGFLKFNRR
-279 KSKGLSTVSIVPCVE
+279 KSKTEEQSPTMDMDGLDNNIIQNTEKHYNGLSTVSIVPCVE

-316 EPKKRQAPPAPA
+316 ELKKRRAPPA
-328 PTPCQGRYILEA
+328 PTPCQGCYTLEA
-340 YQVAPDSESTLRKR
+340 YQGAPDSESTLRKR
-354 KAPAPPPSPAASVT
+354 KAPAPPSTPATSVT
-368 PVPSTPVP
+368 PAPSTPAP
-376 RTSVQIAPSPSPAP
+376 LTSVQMAPSPSPAT

-405 ELSNGSVYS
+405 ELSNGSVY
-414 SSSSSS
+414 SSSSS

-441 RADVCKPG
+441 RADVSKPG
-449 PDSTPSSSAAM
+449 PDSTPINIAAM
-460 ADSSRDSA
+460 ADSSQDSA
-468 PSKVDTGPRSKTDMV
+468 PSKVDTGPRSKTIV
-483 KAAADSALTS
+483 NVASTS
-493 KVEKVD
+493 KVEKVAPRS
-499 STPSSS
+499 ST
-505 VDKAKPTP
+505 DKAKPTP
-513 DSSRSTT
+513 DSSRSNT

-534 DETENN
+534 DEKENN
-540 RHSAMGAERPV
+540 RHSAMA
-551 PLKPRRTPVREPPQL
+551 
-566 VIPPPPP
+566 
-573 YPPPPS
+573 
-579 DPDSPDASP
+579 
-588 ESHMEEAPQSWLH
+588 WLH
-601 SRRLSVAGPQTPD
+601 SRQLSVAGPQT
-614 TEAEET
+614 TEEEET
-620 LSMGSSGSGSFQD
+620 LSMGSSGSFQD

-642 AEAEDSG
+642 AEDSG

-661 PTSPN
+661 PTSPDR
-666 GSLSLGSSGSSHPM
+666 SLSLDSSGSSHPM
-680 IYPLTKDC
+680 IHPLTKDC

-697 MWGSRHRHSSD
+697 TWGSRHRHSSD

-713 KAGKTKDIYEEDP
+713 KAGKTKDIYDEDS

-733 QTLADLEADLAD
+733 QTLADLDADLAN

-752 SVQEYPYVMSTES
+752 SVQEHPYVMSTES

-775 EVPVTDI
+775 EVPVTAI
-782 DVVLEDYET
+782 DEVLEDYET
-791 QNMTDYQATLM
+791 QSMTDYQATLM

-819 SSVGSIQNKN
+819 SSVGGIQNKN
-829 NSACTSDGSSKVSSG
+829 NNACTSDGSSKVSSA

-851 LKLPGKKLANGATWK
+851 LKSPGKKLANGTTGK
-866 DRTAAVSKTKAKLE
+866 DHTAVVSKTKVE
-880 VQRRESNEGA
+880 VQRWESTEGA

-897 NSSLAVSESHS
+897 NSSLAVPESHS
-908 KSPEKEVPAYRGHA
+908 KSPEEEVPTYRGHTA
-922 APQAQT
+922 SQSQMN
-928 KITCSP
+928 ITFSP

-944 IVPPKPAVATQPQK
+944 IVPPKPLVATQPQK
-958 QAEALATLTTG
+958 PAEATATLTAG

-981 VAIAQNKFGG
+981 VPIARNKFGG

-1002 VSPFLGKAKAFWSS
+1002 VSPLLGKAKAFWSS
-1016 TEKQDKQDTSA
+1016 TEKQDTSA
-1027 PSVPASRG
+1027 PSVPTSRG
-1035 PVAFTKTQSP
+1035 PVPFTKTQSP
-1045 EPEVPKTTPLVVA
+1045 EPEVPKTTPRVVA
-1058 SNPPA
+1058 SDPPA

-1069 ASELVAKMTPKETCK
+1069 ASEPVAKMTPKETCK
-1084 DVVEVTKDVSQEAEG
+1084 DVEVTKDVSQEAEG
-1099 KAPVPVSETP
+1099 KAPGPVSETP
-1109 VQQQQPMKLNPG
+1109 VQQQQPMKFNTG

-1127 RDLSF
+1127 RNLSF

-1145 SAIAKYAVKPTTAK
+1145 SAIAKYAVKPTMAK

-1168 ELSGPV
+1168 ELSVPV
-1174 RKPPGSYGYQKEDR
+1174 RKPPGSYGYQKEGR

-1200 STNVP
+1200 STT

-1224 PDYLSAEKRVVSGES
+1224 PDYLSAEKQVVSGES
-1239 TQGVNRSGY
+1239 TQGVDRSGY
-1248 GSSSTLRGG
+1248 RSSSTLRGRG
-1257 GRSSKSL
+1257 GSSKSL
-1264 DSDTV
+1264 DSDKV
-1269 ANNTKQHGP
+1269 ANNNKQHGS

-1286 TQMTP
+1286 TPIT
-1291 PPPPPPAPQ
+1291 PPPPAPQ
-1300 SPTEQVPSLSKPSQG
+1300 SATKQVPAISKPSQG
-1315 QPPQSR
+1315 PPPAQSR
-1321 SETVGPKGRPALAK
+1321 SETVGPKGNPALAK
-1335 KPEPPGAAAAAA
+1335 KPEPQRLAAAAA

-1352 EPQQVRLFGPVKKF
+1352 EPQQVSLFGPVKKF
-1366 KPVVMKSV
+1366 KPVIMKSV

-1431 SNSAGLKKTK
+1431 SNSAGLRKTI
-1441 SQAAEDLDKFR
+1441 SQAAEELDKFR
-1452 KTEEENRTQCDAFPA
+1452 KTEEENRALCDSFPA
-1467 MPPPPSFVPLPP
+1467 MPPPPPFVPPPP

-1485 LPPPPPPPPAPPSTQ
+1485 PPPAPPSTQ
-1500 PKCPMVGVPLGGV
+1500 SKPTMMGQPPGAG
-1513 GNPAL
+1513 GNPTL

-1559 SLSQQGQ
+1559 SLSQGQ

>member
-90 SKALMDLLV
+90 RKALMDLLV
-99 DLCSQYHLNPA
+99 DLCSRYHLNPA

-115 LLSSKG
+115 LLSSEG
-121 LPLAFK
+121 LSLAFK

-147 QEKVVRKPLP
+147 QDKVVRKPPP

-182 LAPLESLVPAI
+182 MVPLESLVPAI
-193 CEKCEFDPAHVLLLK
+193 CEKCEFDPSHVLLLK
-208 DNVSNHELELDKSL
+208 DNVSNHELELDKCL

-242 MASAPALNYSEFFR
+242 MASAPALNYPEYFR
-256 SHTSSVGGVE
+256 SNTSSVGGAE
-266 KKGLLGFFKFNRR
+266 NKGLLGFLTFNRR
-279 KSKGLSTVSIVPCVE
+279 KSKTEEQSTTMDMDGLDNNITQNTEKHYNGLSTVAIVPCVE

-316 EPKKRQAPPAPA
+316 ELKKRRAPPA
-328 PTPCQGRYILEA
+328 PTPCQGCYTLEA
-340 YQVAPDSESTLRKR
+340 YQGAPDSESTLRKR
-354 KAPAPPPSPAASVT
+354 KAPAPPPTPATSVT
-368 PVPSTPVP
+368 PAPSTPAP
-376 RTSVQIAPSPSPAP
+376 LTSVQMAPSPSPSP
-390 SSPTPSLPAEEDSGS
+390 SSPTPSLLAEEDSGS
-405 ELSNGSVYS
+405 ELSNGSVY
-414 SSSSSS
+414 SSSSS

-441 RADVCKPG
+441 RADVSKLG
-449 PDSTPSSSAAM
+449 PDSTPINIAAM
-460 ADSSRDSA
+460 ADSSQDSA
-468 PSKVDTGPRSKTDMV
+468 PSEVDTGPRSKTMV
-483 KAAADSALTS
+483 NVAPTS

-499 STPSSS
+499 SAPRSST
-505 VDKAKPTP
+505 DKAKPTP
-513 DSSRSTT
+513 DSSRSNT
-520 PEETRGESALGLKL
+520 PEEIRGESALGLKL
-534 DETENN
+534 DEKENN
-540 RHSAMGAERPV
+540 RHSAMA
-551 PLKPRRTPVREPPQL
+551 
-566 VIPPPPP
+566 
-573 YPPPPS
+573 
-579 DPDSPDASP
+579 
-588 ESHMEEAPQSWLH
+588 WLH
-601 SRRLSVAGPQTPD
+601 SRQLSVAGPQTPD
-614 TEAEET
+614 TEEEET
-620 LSMGSSGSGSFQD
+620 LSMGSSGSFQD

-642 AEAEDSG
+642 AEDSG
-649 LVSSP
+649 LVCSP

-661 PTSPN
+661 PTSPD
-666 GSLSLGSSGSSHPM
+666 GSLSLDSSGSSHPM
-680 IYPLTKDC
+680 IHPLTKDC

-697 MWGSRHRHSSD
+697 TWGSRHRHSSD

-713 KAGKTKDIYEEDP
+713 KAGETKGIYDEDS

-733 QTLADLEADLAD
+733 QTLADLDADLAN

-752 SVQEYPYVMSTES
+752 SVQEHPYVMSTES

-775 EVPVTDI
+775 EIPVTAI
-782 DVVLEDYET
+782 DEVLEDYET
-791 QNMTDYQATLM
+791 QSMTDYQATLM

-819 SSVGSIQNKN
+819 SSVGGIQNKN
-829 NSACTSDGSSKVSSG
+829 NNACTSDGSSKVSSA

-851 LKLPGKKLANGATWK
+851 LKSPGKKLANGTTGK
-866 DRTAAVSKTKAKLE
+866 DHTAVVSKTKVE
-880 VQRRESNEGA
+880 VQRWESTEGA
-890 ERKASPV
+890 ERKVSPV
-897 NSSLAVSESHS
+897 NSSLAVPKSHS
-908 KSPEKEVPAYRGHA
+908 KSPEEEVPTYRGHA
-922 APQAQT
+922 ASQSQMN
-928 KITCSP
+928 ITCSP

-944 IVPPKPAVATQPQK
+944 IVPPKPLVATQPQK
-958 QAEALATLTTG
+958 PAEATATLTAG

-981 VAIAQNKFGG
+981 VPIARNKFGG
-991 SSESGINKDDS
+991 SSESGINKDDT
-1002 VSPFLGKAKAFWSS
+1002 VSPLLGKAKAFWSS
-1016 TEKQDKQDTSA
+1016 TEKQDTSA
-1027 PSVPASRG
+1027 PSVPTSRG
-1035 PVAFTKTQSP
+1035 PVPFSKTQSP
-1045 EPEVPKTTPLVVA
+1045 EPEVPKTTPRVVA
-1058 SNPPA
+1058 SDPPA

-1069 ASELVAKMTPKETCK
+1069 ASEPVAKMTPKETCK
-1084 DVVEVTKDVSQEAEG
+1084 DVEVTKDVSQEAEG
-1099 KAPVPVSETP
+1099 KAPVPVSEMP
-1109 VQQQQPMKLNPG
+1109 VQQQQPMKFNTG

-1127 RDLSF
+1127 RNLSF

-1145 SAIAKYAVKPTTAK
+1145 SAIAKYAVKPTMAK
-1159 ADNIQEVPA
+1159 ADNIQEVTA
-1168 ELSGPV
+1168 ELSVPV
-1174 RKPPGSYGYQKEDR
+1174 RKPPGSYGYQKEGR
-1188 SFHVNPQRSSGT
+1188 SFHLNPQRSSGT
-1200 STNVP
+1200 STT
-1205 VKKESSSGSGSY
+1205 VKKESSSGSGSN

-1224 PDYLSAEKRVVSGES
+1224 PDYRSAEKQVVSGES
-1239 TQGVNRSGY
+1239 MQEVDRSGY
-1248 GSSSTLRGG
+1248 RSSSTLRGG
-1257 GRSSKSL
+1257 VGSSKSL

-1269 ANNTKQHGP
+1269 ANNTKQHGS

-1286 TQMTP
+1286 TPIT
-1291 PPPPPPAPQ
+1291 PPPPAPQ
-1300 SPTEQVPSLSKPSQG
+1300 SATKQVPAISKPSQG
-1315 QPPQSR
+1315 PPPAQSR
-1321 SETVGPKGRPALAK
+1321 SETVGPKGHPALAK
-1335 KPEPPGAAAAAA
+1335 KPEPPRFAAAAA

-1352 EPQQVRLFGPVKKF
+1352 EPQQVSLFGPVKKF
-1366 KPVVMKSV
+1366 KPVIMKSV

-1431 SNSAGLKKTK
+1431 SNSAGLRKTI
-1441 SQAAEDLDKFR
+1441 SQAAEELDKFR
-1452 KTEEENRTQCDAFPA
+1452 KTEEENRALCDSFPA
-1467 MPPPPSFVPLPP
+1467 MPPPPPFVPPPP

-1485 LPPPPPPPPAPPSTQ
+1485 PPPAPPSTQ
-1500 PKCPMVGVPLGGV
+1500 PKPTMMGQPPGAG

-1559 SLSQQGQ
+1559 SLSQGQ

>member
-1 MQKMDFGE
+1 MFE
-9 VNTATKPPIG
+9 ST

-99 DLCSQYHLNPA
+99 DLCSRYHLNPA

-115 LLSSKG
+115 LLSSEG
-121 LPLAFK
+121 LSLAFK

-147 QEKVVRKPLP
+147 QDKVVRKPPP

-182 LAPLESLVPAI
+182 LVPLESLVPAI
-193 CEKCEFDPAHVLLLK
+193 CEKCEFDPSHVLLLK
-208 DNVSNHELELDKSL
+208 DNVSNHELELDKCL

-236 LVRQPK
+236 LE
-242 MASAPALNYSEFFR
+242 YFR
-256 SHTSSVGGVE
+256 SNTSSVGGAE
-266 KKGLLGFFKFNRR
+266 KKGLLGFLKFNRR

-316 EPKKRQAPPAPA
+316 ELKKRRAPPA
-328 PTPCQGRYILEA
+328 PTPCQGCYTLEA
-340 YQVAPDSESTLRKR
+340 YQGAPDSESTLRKR
-354 KAPAPPPSPAASVT
+354 KAPAPPPTPATSVT
-368 PVPSTPVP
+368 PAPSTPAP
-376 RTSVQIAPSPSPAP
+376 LTSVQMAPSPSPAP

-414 SSSSSS
+414 SSSS

-441 RADVCKPG
+441 RADVSKPG
-449 PDSTPSSSAAM
+449 PDSTPINIAAM
-460 ADSSRDSA
+460 ADSSQDSV
-468 PSKVDTGPRSKTDMV
+468 PRKVDTGPRS
-483 KAAADSALTS
+483 
-493 KVEKVD
+493 
-499 STPSSS
+499 ST
-505 VDKAKPTP
+505 DKAKPTP
-513 DSSRSTT
+513 DSSRSNT

-534 DETENN
+534 DEKENN

-551 PLKPRRTPVREPPQL
+551 PLKPLRTPVRELPQL
-566 VIPPPPP
+566 VIPSPLP

-588 ESHMEEAPQSWLH
+588 ENHMEEAPQSWLH
-601 SRRLSVAGPQTPD
+601 SRQLSVAGPQTPD
-614 TEAEET
+614 TEEEET
-620 LSMGSSGSGSFQD
+620 LSMGSSGSFQD

-642 AEAEDSG
+642 AEDSG

-661 PTSPN
+661 PTSPDR
-666 GSLSLGSSGSSHPM
+666 SLSLDSSGSSHPM
-680 IYPLTKDC
+680 IHPLTKDC

-697 MWGSRHRHSSD
+697 TWGSRHRHSSD

-713 KAGKTKDIYEEDP
+713 KAGKTKDIYDEGS

-733 QTLADLEADLAD
+733 QTLADLDADLAN
-745 ISHIDAV
+745 AV
-752 SVQEYPYVMSTES
+752 SVQEHPYVMSTES

-775 EVPVTDI
+775 EVPVTAI
-782 DVVLEDYET
+782 DEVLEDYET
-791 QNMTDYQATLM
+791 QSMTHHQATLM

-819 SSVGSIQNKN
+819 SSVGGIQNIN
-829 NSACTSDGSSKVSSG
+829 NNACTSNGSSKVSSA

-851 LKLPGKKLANGATWK
+851 LKSPGKKLGNGTTGK
-866 DRTAAVSKTKAKLE
+866 DHTAVVSKTKVE
-880 VQRRESNEGA
+880 VQRWESTEGA

-897 NSSLAVSESHS
+897 NSSLAVPESHS
-908 KSPEKEVPAYRGHA
+908 KSPEEEVPTYRGHTA
-922 APQAQT
+922 SQSQIN
-928 KITCSP
+928 ITCSP

-944 IVPPKPAVATQPQK
+944 IVPPKPLVATQPQK
-958 QAEALATLTTG
+958 PAEATATLTAG

-981 VAIAQNKFGG
+981 VAIARNKFGS

-1002 VSPFLGKAKAFWSS
+1002 VSPLLGKAKAFWTS
-1016 TEKQDKQDTSA
+1016 TEKQDTSA
-1027 PSVPASRG
+1027 PSVPTSRG
-1035 PVAFTKTQSP
+1035 PVPFTKSQSP
-1045 EPEVPKTTPLVVA
+1045 EPEVPKTTPRVVA
-1058 SNPPA
+1058 SDPPA

-1069 ASELVAKMTPKETCK
+1069 ASEPVAKMTPKETCK
-1084 DVVEVTKDVSQEAEG
+1084 DVEVTKDISQEAEG
-1099 KAPVPVSETP
+1099 KAPVPVSEMP
-1109 VQQQQPMKLNPG
+1109 VQQQQPMKFNNG

-1127 RDLSF
+1127 RNLSF

-1145 SAIAKYAVKPTTAK
+1145 SAIAKYAVKPTMAK
-1159 ADNIQEVPA
+1159 ADNIQEVTA
-1168 ELSGPV
+1168 ELSVPV
-1174 RKPPGSYGYQKEDR
+1174 RKPPGSYGYQKEGR

-1200 STNVP
+1200 STT

-1224 PDYLSAEKRVVSGES
+1224 PDYLSAEKQVVSGES
-1239 TQGVNRSGY
+1239 TQGVDRSGY
-1248 GSSSTLRGG
+1248 RSSSTLRRGG
-1257 GRSSKSL
+1257 GSSKSL

-1269 ANNTKQHGP
+1269 ANNNKQHGS

-1286 TQMTP
+1286 TPIT
-1291 PPPPPPAPQ
+1291 PPPPAPQ
-1300 SPTEQVPSLSKPSQG
+1300 SATKQVPAISKPSQG
-1315 QPPQSR
+1315 PPTAQSR
-1321 SETVGPKGRPALAK
+1321 SETVGPKGNPALAK
-1335 KPEPPGAAAAAA
+1335 KPEPPRLAAAAA

-1352 EPQQVRLFGPVKKF
+1352 EPQQVSLFGPVKKF
-1366 KPVVMKSV
+1366 KPVIMKSV

-1431 SNSAGLKKTK
+1431 SNSAGLRKTI
-1441 SQAAEDLDKFR
+1441 SQAAEELDKFR
-1452 KTEEENRTQCDAFPA
+1452 KTEEENRALCDAFPA
-1467 MPPPPSFVPLPP
+1467 MPPLPPFVPPPP

-1485 LPPPPPPPPAPPSTQ
+1485 PPPPAHPSTQ
-1500 PKCPMVGVPLGGV
+1500 PKPTMMGEPPGAG

-1559 SLSQQGQ
+1559 SLSQGQ

>member
-1 MQKMDFGE
+1 
-9 VNTATKPPIG
+9 
-19 KRMKSRAPPPPPAP
+19 MKSRAPPPPPAP

-99 DLCSQYHLNPA
+99 DLCSRYHLNPA

-115 LLSSKG
+115 LLSSEG
-121 LPLAFK
+121 LSLAFK

-147 QEKVVRKPLP
+147 QDKVVRKPPP

-193 CEKCEFDPAHVLLLK
+193 CEKCEFDPSHVLLLK
-208 DNVSNHELELDKSL
+208 DNVSNHELELDKCL

-236 LVRQPK
+236 LEYFC
-242 MASAPALNYSEFFR
+242 SN
-256 SHTSSVGGVE
+256 TSSVGGAE
-266 KKGLLGFFKFNRR
+266 KKGLLGFLKFNRR
-279 KSKGLSTVSIVPCVE
+279 KSKTEEQSPTMDMDGLDNNIIQNTEKHYNGLSTVSIMPCVE

-316 EPKKRQAPPAPA
+316 ELKKRRAPPA
-328 PTPCQGRYILEA
+328 PTPCHGCYTLEA

-354 KAPAPPPSPAASVT
+354 KAPAPPATSVT
-368 PVPSTPVP
+368 PAPSTPAP
-376 RTSVQIAPSPSPAP
+376 LTSVQMAPSPSPAP

-405 ELSNGSVYS
+405 ELSNVSVY
-414 SSSSSS
+414 SSSSS

-441 RADVCKPG
+441 RADVSKSG
-449 PDSTPSSSAAM
+449 PDSTPSSIAAM
-460 ADSSRDSA
+460 ADSSRDAS
-468 PSKVDTGPRSKTDMV
+468 PSKVDTGPRSKTMV
-483 KAAADSALTS
+483 NVASYSAPTS

-499 STPSSS
+499 SAPSSS
-505 VDKAKPTP
+505 TDKVKPTA

-534 DETENN
+534 DEKENN

-551 PLKPRRTPVREPPQL
+551 PLKPLRTPVRELPQL
-566 VIPPPPP
+566 VIPSPPP

-579 DPDSPDASP
+579 DPDFPDASP

-614 TEAEET
+614 IEVEET

-642 AEAEDSG
+642 AEDSG

-654 SASDTTH
+654 SVSDTTH
-661 PTSPN
+661 PTSPD

-680 IYPLTKDC
+680 IHPLTKDC

-697 MWGSRHRHSSD
+697 TWGSRHRHSSD

-713 KAGKTKDIYEEDP
+713 KAGKTNDIYEEDP

-733 QTLADLEADLAD
+733 QTLADLDADLAN

-752 SVQEYPYVMSTES
+752 SVQEHPYVMSTES

-775 EVPVTDI
+775 EVPVTAI
-782 DVVLEDYET
+782 DEVLEDYET
-791 QNMTDYQATLM
+791 QSMTDHQATLM

-819 SSVGSIQNKN
+819 SSVGGIQNKN
-829 NSACTSDGSSKVSSG
+829 NNACMSDGSSKVSSA

-851 LKLPGKKLANGATWK
+851 LKSPGKKLANGTMRK
-866 DRTAAVSKTKAKLE
+866 DHTAVISKTKVE
-880 VQRRESNEGA
+880 VKRRESADGA

-897 NSSLAVSESHS
+897 NSSLTVPESHS
-908 KSPEKEVPAYRGHA
+908 KSPEEEVPTYRGHTA
-922 APQAQT
+922 SQSQI

-944 IVPPKPAVATQPQK
+944 IVPPKPLVATQPQK
-958 QAEALATLTTG
+958 PAEATATLTTG

-981 VAIAQNKFGG
+981 VPIARNKFGG

-1002 VSPFLGKAKAFWSS
+1002 VSPLLGKAKAFWSS
-1016 TEKQDKQDTSA
+1016 TEKQDTSA
-1027 PSVPASRG
+1027 PSVPTSRG
-1035 PVAFTKTQSP
+1035 PVPFTKTQSP
-1045 EPEVPKTTPLVVA
+1045 EPEVPKTTPRVVA
-1058 SNPPA
+1058 SDPPA

-1069 ASELVAKMTPKETCK
+1069 ACEPVAKMTPKETCK

-1109 VQQQQPMKLNPG
+1109 VQQQQPMKLNTG

-1127 RDLSF
+1127 RNLSF

-1145 SAIAKYAVKPTTAK
+1145 SAIAKYVVKPTMAK
-1159 ADNIQEVPA
+1159 ADNIQEVTA
-1168 ELSGPV
+1168 ELSVPV
-1174 RKPPGSYGYQKEDR
+1174 RKPPGSYGYQKEGR

-1224 PDYLSAEKRVVSGES
+1224 PDYLSAEKQVVSGES
-1239 TQGVNRSGY
+1239 TQGVDRSGY
-1248 GSSSTLRGG
+1248 RSSSSLRGG
-1257 GRSSKSL
+1257 GGSSKSL

-1269 ANNTKQHGP
+1269 ANNTKQHGS

-1291 PPPPPPAPQ
+1291 PPPAPQ
-1300 SPTEQVPSLSKPSQG
+1300 SPTKQVPAVSRPSQG
-1315 QPPQSR
+1315 PPPAQSR
-1321 SETVGPKGRPALAK
+1321 SETVGPKGHPALAK
-1335 KPEPPGAAAAAA
+1335 KPEPLRSAAAAA
-1347 SNDLP
+1347 SNNLP
-1352 EPQQVRLFGPVKKF
+1352 EPQQVSLFGPVKKF
-1366 KPVVMKSV
+1366 KPVIMKSV

-1411 SSFVE
+1411 SFFVE
-1416 EENERCALLAAIRGQ
+1416 EENERCALLAAIRVQ
-1431 SNSAGLKKTK
+1431 SNSAGLKKTI
-1441 SQAAEDLDKFR
+1441 SQPAEELDKLR
-1452 KTEEENRTQCDAFPA
+1452 KTEEENRTLCDAFPA
-1467 MPPPPSFVPLPP
+1467 MPPPPPFVPP

-1485 LPPPPPPPPAPPSTQ
+1485 PPPPPPGPPSTR
-1500 PKCPMVGVPLGGV
+1500 PKPTMMGVPLGAG

-1528 SGSAAERLKK
+1528 SGSAADRLKK

-1559 SLSQQGQ
+1559 SLSQEQ

>member
-1 MQKMDFGE
+1 
-9 VNTATKPPIG
+9 
-19 KRMKSRAPPPPPAP
+19 MKSRAPPPPLAP

-52 QGSMGSMVMDTKENM
+52 QGSMGSMVMENM

-99 DLCSQYHLNPA
+99 DLCSRYHLNPA

-115 LLSSKG
+115 LLSSEG
-121 LPLAFK
+121 LSVAFK

-147 QEKVVRKPLP
+147 QNKVVRKPPP

-174 KAVVRVSP
+174 KAVLRVSP
-182 LAPLESLVPAI
+182 LVPLESLVPAI
-193 CEKCEFDPAHVLLLK
+193 CEKCDFDPSHVLLLK
-208 DNVSNHELELDKSL
+208 DNVSNHELELDKCL

-236 LVRQPK
+236 LE
-242 MASAPALNYSEFFR
+242 YFR
-256 SHTSSVGGVE
+256 SNTSSVGGAE
-266 KKGLLGFFKFNRR
+266 NKGLLGFFKFNRR
-279 KSKGLSTVSIVPCVE
+279 KSKTEEQSPTMDMDGLDNNITQNTEKHYNGLSTVSIVPCVDT
-294 ARPSTL
+294 RPSTL
-300 GQSQSV
+300 GQSQSA
-306 MNISRMSPRI
+306 MNISKMSPRI
-316 EPKKRQAPPAPA
+316 EIKKRRAPPTPA
-328 PTPCQGRYILEA
+328 PTPCQGCYTLEA

-354 KAPAPPPSPAASVT
+354 KAPPPPPTPATSVT
-368 PVPSTPVP
+368 PAPSTPAP
-376 RTSVQIAPSPSPAP
+376 RTSVQMAPSPSPAP

-441 RADVCKPG
+441 RADVSKPG
-449 PDSTPSSSAAM
+449 PDSTPSSRAAM

-468 PSKVDTGPRSKTDMV
+468 PSKVDTGPRSKTMV
-483 KAAADSALTS
+483 NVASYSALPARL
-493 KVEKVD
+493 KKVD
-499 STPSSS
+499 SAPSRNA
-505 VDKAKPTP
+505 DKAKPTP
-513 DSSRSTT
+513 YLSRSTT

-540 RHSAMGAERPV
+540 RYSAMA
-551 PLKPRRTPVREPPQL
+551 
-566 VIPPPPP
+566 
-573 YPPPPS
+573 
-579 DPDSPDASP
+579 
-588 ESHMEEAPQSWLH
+588 WLH

-620 LSMGSSGSGSFQD
+620 LSMGSSGSYQD

-642 AEAEDSG
+642 AEDSG

-661 PTSPN
+661 PTSPD
-666 GSLSLGSSGSSHPM
+666 GSLSLGSSGSSHPV
-680 IYPLTKDC
+680 IHPLTKDC

-697 MWGSRHRHSSD
+697 TWGSRHRHSSD

-726 ELTAQLN
+726 ELTTQLH
-733 QTLADLEADLAD
+733 QTLADLDADLAD
-745 ISHIDAV
+745 ISHIDAI
-752 SVQEYPYVMSTES
+752 SVQQHPYVMSTES

-775 EVPVTDI
+775 EVPVTAI
-782 DVVLEDYET
+782 DEVLEDYET
-791 QNMTDYQATLM
+791 PSMTDHQATLM
-802 SSSQTTDN
+802 SSSQRTDN

-819 SSVGSIQNKN
+819 SSVGGIQNKN
-829 NSACTSDGSSKVSSG
+829 NNACMSDGSSKVSSA

-851 LKLPGKKLANGATWK
+851 LKSPGKKLANGTMRK
-866 DRTAAVSKTKAKLE
+866 DHTAAISKTKVE
-880 VQRRESNEGA
+880 VQRRKSADGA

-897 NSSLAVSESHS
+897 NSSLAVPESHS
-908 KSPEKEVPAYRGHA
+908 KSPEEEVPTYRGHA
-922 APQAQT
+922 ASQAQT

-958 QAEALATLTTG
+958 PAEAPATLTTG

-981 VAIAQNKFGG
+981 VAIARNKFGG

-1002 VSPFLGKAKAFWSS
+1002 VSPLLGKAKAFWSS
-1016 TEKQDKQDTSA
+1016 SEKQDTSA
-1027 PSVPASRG
+1027 PSLPTSRG
-1035 PVAFTKTQSP
+1035 PVPFTKTQSP
-1045 EPEVPKTTPLVVA
+1045 ESEVHKPTHRVVA
-1058 SNPPA
+1058 SEPPA

-1069 ASELVAKMTPKETCK
+1069 ACEPVAKMTPKETCK
-1084 DVVEVTKDVSQEAEG
+1084 DVVEVTKDISQEAEG

-1109 VQQQQPMKLNPG
+1109 VQQKTMKLNPG

-1127 RDLSF
+1127 RNLSF
-1132 LKPSRRTSSQYVA
+1132 LKPSRRTSSQYIA
-1145 SAIAKYAVKPTTAK
+1145 SAIAKYAVKPTMAK

-1174 RKPPGSYGYQKEDR
+1174 RKPPGSYGYQKEGR
-1188 SFHVNPQRSSGT
+1188 SFNVNPQRSSGT
-1200 STNVP
+1200 SMNVP
-1205 VKKESSSGSGSY
+1205 VKKESSSASGSY

-1239 TQGVNRSGY
+1239 TQGVDRSGY
-1248 GSSSTLRGG
+1248 GSSSTLQVAGW
-1257 GRSSKSL
+1257 SSKSL

-1278 NSPSPRQQ
+1278 PSPRHQA
-1286 TQMTP
+1286 QMT
-1291 PPPPPPAPQ
+1291 PPPPAPQ
-1300 SPTEQVPSLSKPSQG
+1300 SPTKQVPAVSKPSQG
-1315 QPPQSR
+1315 PPPAQSR
-1321 SETVGPKGRPALAK
+1321 SETVGPKGHPALAM
-1335 KPEPPGAAAAAA
+1335 KPEPPRAAAAAA

-1352 EPQQVRLFGPVKKF
+1352 EPQQVSLFGPVKKF
-1366 KPVVMKSV
+1366 KPVIMKSV

-1392 GKERLRKISDS
+1392 GKEMLRKVSDS

-1416 EENERCALLAAIRGQ
+1416 EENERCVLLAAIRGQ
-1431 SNSAGLKKTK
+1431 SNSAGLRKTI
-1441 SQAAEDLDKFR
+1441 SQAAEELDKFR
-1452 KTEEENRTQCDAFPA
+1452 KTEEENRTLCDAFPA
-1467 MPPPPSFVPLPP
+1467 MPPPPPFVPP

-1485 LPPPPPPPPAPPSTQ
+1485 PPPPPAPPSTQ
-1500 PKCPMVGVPLGGV
+1500 PKPTMVGEPLEAG

-1528 SGSAAERLKK
+1528 SGSAADRLKK
-1538 VNAPTKTVQVNG
+1538 VNAPKKTVQVNG

-1559 SLSQQGQ
+1559 SLSQGQ

>member
-19 KRMKSRAPPPPPAP
+19 KRMKSRAPPPPLAP

-52 QGSMGSMVMDTKENM
+52 QGSMGSMVMENM

-80 GYQTSSTVDG
+80 GYQTNSTVDG

-99 DLCSQYHLNPA
+99 DLCSRYHLNPA

-115 LLSSKG
+115 LLSSEG
-121 LPLAFK
+121 LSLAFK

-147 QEKVVRKPLP
+147 QNKVVRKPPP

-174 KAVVRVSP
+174 KAVLRVSP
-182 LAPLESLVPAI
+182 LVPLESLVPAI
-193 CEKCEFDPAHVLLLK
+193 CEKCDFDPSHVLLLK
-208 DNVSNHELELDKSL
+208 DNVSNHELELDKCL

-236 LVRQPK
+236 LE
-242 MASAPALNYSEFFR
+242 YFR
-256 SHTSSVGGVE
+256 SNTSSVGGAE
-266 KKGLLGFFKFNRR
+266 NKGLLGFFKFNRR
-279 KSKGLSTVSIVPCVE
+279 KSKGLSTVSIVPCVD

-300 GQSQSV
+300 GQSQSA

-316 EPKKRQAPPAPA
+316 EIKKRRAPPTPA
-328 PTPCQGRYILEA
+328 PTPCQGCYTLEA

-354 KAPAPPPSPAASVT
+354 KAPAPPATPATSVT
-368 PVPSTPVP
+368 PAPSTPAP
-376 RTSVQIAPSPSPAP
+376 RTSVQMAPSPSPAP

-441 RADVCKPG
+441 RADVSKPG
-449 PDSTPSSSAAM
+449 PDSTPSSRAAM

-468 PSKVDTGPRSKTDMV
+468 PSKVDTGPRSKTMV
-483 KAAADSALTS
+483 NVASYSAPTS

-499 STPSSS
+499 SAPSSNA
-505 VDKAKPTP
+505 DKAKPTP
-513 DSSRSTT
+513 YLSRSTT

-551 PLKPRRTPVREPPQL
+551 PLKPLRTLEREPPQL
-566 VIPPPPP
+566 VIPPPPQ

-588 ESHMEEAPQSWLH
+588 ESHREEAPQSWLH

-614 TEAEET
+614 TEET
-620 LSMGSSGSGSFQD
+620 LSMGSSGSYQD

-642 AEAEDSG
+642 AEDSG

-661 PTSPN
+661 PTSPD
-666 GSLSLGSSGSSHPM
+666 GSLSLGSSGSSHPV
-680 IYPLTKDC
+680 IHPLTKDC

-697 MWGSRHRHSSD
+697 TWGSRHRHSSD

-726 ELTAQLN
+726 ELTTQLH
-733 QTLADLEADLAD
+733 QTLADLDADLAD
-745 ISHIDAV
+745 ISHIDAI
-752 SVQEYPYVMSTES
+752 SVQQHPYVMSTES

-775 EVPVTDI
+775 EVPVTAI
-782 DVVLEDYET
+782 DEVLEDYET
-791 QNMTDYQATLM
+791 PSMTDHQATLM
-802 SSSQTTDN
+802 SSSQRTDN

-819 SSVGSIQNKN
+819 SSVGGIQNKN
-829 NSACTSDGSSKVSSG
+829 NNACMSDGSSKVSSA

-851 LKLPGKKLANGATWK
+851 LKSPGKKLANGTLRK
-866 DRTAAVSKTKAKLE
+866 DHTAAISKTKVE
-880 VQRRESNEGA
+880 VQRRESADGA

-897 NSSLAVSESHS
+897 NSSLAVPESHS
-908 KSPEKEVPAYRGHA
+908 KSPEEEVPTYRGHA
-922 APQAQT
+922 ASQAQT

-958 QAEALATLTTG
+958 PAEAPATLTTG

-981 VAIAQNKFGG
+981 VAIARNKFGG

-1002 VSPFLGKAKAFWSS
+1002 VSPLLGKAKAFWSS
-1016 TEKQDKQDTSA
+1016 SEKQDTSA
-1027 PSVPASRG
+1027 PSLPTSRG
-1035 PVAFTKTQSP
+1035 PVPFTKTQSP
-1045 EPEVPKTTPLVVA
+1045 ESEVHKPTHRVVA
-1058 SNPPA
+1058 SEPPA

-1069 ASELVAKMTPKETCK
+1069 ACEPVAKMTPKETCK
-1084 DVVEVTKDVSQEAEG
+1084 DVVEVTKDISQEAEG
-1099 KAPVPVSETP
+1099 KVPVSETP
-1109 VQQQQPMKLNPG
+1109 VQQKTMKLNPG

-1127 RDLSF
+1127 RNLSF

-1145 SAIAKYAVKPTTAK
+1145 SAIAKYAVKPTMAK

-1174 RKPPGSYGYQKEDR
+1174 RKPPGSYGYQKEGR

-1200 STNVP
+1200 SMNVP
-1205 VKKESSSGSGSY
+1205 VKKESSSASGSY

-1239 TQGVNRSGY
+1239 TQGVDRSGY
-1248 GSSSTLRGG
+1248 GSSSTLRVAGW
-1257 GRSSKSL
+1257 SSKSL

-1278 NSPSPRQQ
+1278 PSPRHQA
-1286 TQMTP
+1286 QMT
-1291 PPPPPPAPQ
+1291 PPPPAPQ
-1300 SPTEQVPSLSKPSQG
+1300 SPTKQVPAVSKPSQG
-1315 QPPQSR
+1315 PPPAQSR
-1321 SETVGPKGRPALAK
+1321 SETVGPKGHPALAM
-1335 KPEPPGAAAAAA
+1335 KPEPPRAAAAAA

-1352 EPQQVRLFGPVKKF
+1352 EPQQVSLFGPVKKF
-1366 KPVVMKSV
+1366 KPVIMKSV

-1392 GKERLRKISDS
+1392 GKEMLRKVSDS

-1416 EENERCALLAAIRGQ
+1416 EENERCVLLAAIRGQ
-1431 SNSAGLKKTK
+1431 SNSAGLRKTI
-1441 SQAAEDLDKFR
+1441 SQAAEELDKFR
-1452 KTEEENRTQCDAFPA
+1452 KTEEENRTLCDAFPA
-1467 MPPPPSFVPLPP
+1467 IPPPPPFVPP

-1485 LPPPPPPPPAPPSTQ
+1485 PPPPPAPPSCQ
-1500 PKCPMVGVPLGGV
+1500 PRPTMVGEPLEAG

-1528 SGSAAERLKK
+1528 SGSAADRLKK
-1538 VNAPTKTVQVNG
+1538 
-1550 RLGTIQAAS
+1550 IQS
-1559 SLSQQGQ
+1559 MPPQKQFK

>member
-99 DLCSQYHLNPA
+99 DLCSRYHLNPA

-115 LLSSKG
+115 LLSSEG
-121 LPLAFK
+121 LSLAFK

-147 QEKVVRKPLP
+147 QDKVVRKPPP

-193 CEKCEFDPAHVLLLK
+193 CEKCEFDPSHVLLLK
-208 DNVSNHELELDKSL
+208 DNVSNHELELDKCL

-236 LVRQPK
+236 LEYFC
-242 MASAPALNYSEFFR
+242 SN
-256 SHTSSVGGVE
+256 TSSVGGAE
-266 KKGLLGFFKFNRR
+266 KKGLLGFLKFNRR
-279 KSKGLSTVSIVPCVE
+279 KSKGLSTVSIMPCVE

-316 EPKKRQAPPAPA
+316 ELKKRRAPPA
-328 PTPCQGRYILEA
+328 PTPCHGCYTLEA

-354 KAPAPPPSPAASVT
+354 KAPAPPATSVT
-368 PVPSTPVP
+368 PAPSTPAP
-376 RTSVQIAPSPSPAP
+376 LTSVQMAPSPSPAP

-405 ELSNGSVYS
+405 ELSNVSVY
-414 SSSSSS
+414 SSSSS

-441 RADVCKPG
+441 RADVSKSG
-449 PDSTPSSSAAM
+449 PDSTPSSIAAM
-460 ADSSRDSA
+460 ADSSRDAS
-468 PSKVDTGPRSKTDMV
+468 PSKVDTGPRSKTMV
-483 KAAADSALTS
+483 NVASYSAPTS

-499 STPSSS
+499 SAPSSS
-505 VDKAKPTP
+505 TDKVKPTA

-534 DETENN
+534 DEKENN

-551 PLKPRRTPVREPPQL
+551 PLKPLRTPVRELPQL
-566 VIPPPPP
+566 VIPSPPP

-579 DPDSPDASP
+579 DPDFPDASP

-614 TEAEET
+614 IEVEET

-642 AEAEDSG
+642 AEDSG

-654 SASDTTH
+654 SVSDTTH
-661 PTSPN
+661 PTSPD

-680 IYPLTKDC
+680 IHPLTKDC

-697 MWGSRHRHSSD
+697 TWGSRHRHSSD

-713 KAGKTKDIYEEDP
+713 KAGKTNDIYEEDP

-733 QTLADLEADLAD
+733 QTLADLDADLAN

-752 SVQEYPYVMSTES
+752 SVQEHPYVMSTES

-775 EVPVTDI
+775 EVPVTAI
-782 DVVLEDYET
+782 DEVLEDYET
-791 QNMTDYQATLM
+791 QSMTDHQATLM

-819 SSVGSIQNKN
+819 SSVGGIQNKN
-829 NSACTSDGSSKVSSG
+829 NNACMSDGSSKVSSA

-851 LKLPGKKLANGATWK
+851 LKSPGKKLANGTMRK
-866 DRTAAVSKTKAKLE
+866 DHTAVISKTKVE
-880 VQRRESNEGA
+880 VKRRESADGA

-897 NSSLAVSESHS
+897 NSSLTVPESHS
-908 KSPEKEVPAYRGHA
+908 KSPEEEVPTYRGHTA
-922 APQAQT
+922 SQSQI

-944 IVPPKPAVATQPQK
+944 IVPPKPLVATQPQK
-958 QAEALATLTTG
+958 PAEATATLTTG

-981 VAIAQNKFGG
+981 VPIARNKFGG

-1002 VSPFLGKAKAFWSS
+1002 VSPLLGKAKAFWSS
-1016 TEKQDKQDTSA
+1016 TEKQDTSA
-1027 PSVPASRG
+1027 PSVPTSRG
-1035 PVAFTKTQSP
+1035 PVPFTKTQSP
-1045 EPEVPKTTPLVVA
+1045 EPEVPKTTPRVVA
-1058 SNPPA
+1058 SDPPA

-1069 ASELVAKMTPKETCK
+1069 ACEPVAKMTPKETCK

-1109 VQQQQPMKLNPG
+1109 VQQQQPMKLNTG

-1127 RDLSF
+1127 RNLSF

-1145 SAIAKYAVKPTTAK
+1145 SAIAKYVVKPTMAK
-1159 ADNIQEVPA
+1159 ADNIQEVTA
-1168 ELSGPV
+1168 ELSVPV
-1174 RKPPGSYGYQKEDR
+1174 RKPPGSYGYQKEGR

-1224 PDYLSAEKRVVSGES
+1224 PDYLSAEKQVVSGES
-1239 TQGVNRSGY
+1239 TQGVDRSGY
-1248 GSSSTLRGG
+1248 RSSSSLRGG
-1257 GRSSKSL
+1257 GGSSKSL

-1269 ANNTKQHGP
+1269 ANNTKQHGS

-1291 PPPPPPAPQ
+1291 PPPAPQ
-1300 SPTEQVPSLSKPSQG
+1300 SPTKQVPAVSRPSQG
-1315 QPPQSR
+1315 PPPAQSR
-1321 SETVGPKGRPALAK
+1321 SETVGPKGHPALAK
-1335 KPEPPGAAAAAA
+1335 KPEPLRSAAAAA
-1347 SNDLP
+1347 SNNLP
-1352 EPQQVRLFGPVKKF
+1352 EPQQVSLFGPVKKF
-1366 KPVVMKSV
+1366 KPVIMKSV

-1411 SSFVE
+1411 SFFVE
-1416 EENERCALLAAIRGQ
+1416 EENERCALLAAIRVQ
-1431 SNSAGLKKTK
+1431 SNSAGLKKTI
-1441 SQAAEDLDKFR
+1441 SQPAEELDKLR
-1452 KTEEENRTQCDAFPA
+1452 KTEEENRTLCDAFPA
-1467 MPPPPSFVPLPP
+1467 MPPPPPFVPP

-1485 LPPPPPPPPAPPSTQ
+1485 PPPPPPGPPSTR
-1500 PKCPMVGVPLGGV
+1500 PKPTMMGVPLGAG

-1528 SGSAAERLKK
+1528 SGSAADRLKK

-1559 SLSQQGQ
+1559 SLSQEQ

>member
-1 MQKMDFGE
+1 MDFGE
-9 VNTATKPPIG
+9 VNTATKPPIW
-19 KRMKSRAPPPPPAP
+19 KRMKSRAPPPPLAP

-99 DLCSQYHLNPA
+99 DLCSRYHLNPA

-115 LLSSKG
+115 LLSSEG
-121 LPLAFK
+121 LSLAFK

-147 QEKVVRKPLP
+147 QDKVVRKPPP

-182 LAPLESLVPAI
+182 LVPLGSLVPAI
-193 CEKCEFDPAHVLLLK
+193 CEKCDFDPAHVLLLK
-208 DNVSNHELELDKSL
+208 DNVSNHELELDKCL

-242 MASAPALNYSEFFR
+242 MSSAPALNYSEYFR
-256 SHTSSVGGVE
+256 SNTSSVGGVE
-266 KKGLLGFFKFNRR
+266 KKGLLGFLKFNRR
-279 KSKGLSTVSIVPCVE
+279 KSKTEEQSPTMDMDGLDNNITQNTEKHYNGLSTVSIVPCVD

-316 EPKKRQAPPAPA
+316 EIKKRRAPPA
-328 PTPCQGRYILEA
+328 PTPCQGCYTLEA

-354 KAPAPPPSPAASVT
+354 KAPAPPPTPTTSVT
-368 PVPSTPVP
+368 PTPSTPAP
-376 RTSVQIAPSPSPAP
+376 FISAQMAPSPSPAP

-414 SSSSSS
+414 SSSS

-441 RADVCKPG
+441 RADVSKPG

-460 ADSSRDSA
+460 ADSSRDAA
-468 PSKVDTGPRSKTDMV
+468 PSKVVTGPRSKTMISV
-483 KAAADSALTS
+483 ASYAAPTS
-493 KVEKVD
+493 KVEKID
-499 STPSSS
+499 STPSSNA
-505 VDKAKPTP
+505 DKAKPTP
-513 DSSRSTT
+513 YLSRSTT

-540 RHSAMGAERPV
+540 RHSAMA
-551 PLKPRRTPVREPPQL
+551 
-566 VIPPPPP
+566 
-573 YPPPPS
+573 
-579 DPDSPDASP
+579 
-588 ESHMEEAPQSWLH
+588 WLH
-601 SRRLSVAGPQTPD
+601 SRRLSVAGPQTPE

-642 AEAEDSG
+642 AEDSG
-649 LVSSP
+649 LVFSP

-661 PTSPN
+661 PTSPD

-680 IYPLTKDC
+680 IHPLTKDC

-697 MWGSRHRHSSD
+697 TWGSRHRHSSD

-713 KAGKTKDIYEEDP
+713 KAGKTKDIYDEDP
-726 ELTAQLN
+726 ELTTQLN
-733 QTLADLEADLAD
+733 QTLADLDADLAD

-752 SVQEYPYVMSTES
+752 SVQEHPYVMSTER

-775 EVPVTDI
+775 EVPVTAI
-782 DVVLEDYET
+782 DEVLEDYET
-791 QNMTDYQATLM
+791 PSMTDHQATLM
-802 SSSQTTDN
+802 SSSQRTDN
-810 KDLNHSHHH
+810 KNLNHSHHH
-819 SSVGSIQNKN
+819 SSVGGIQNKN
-829 NSACTSDGSSKVSSG
+829 NNACMSDGSSKVSSA
-844 QPQPAQR
+844 QPQPAQC
-851 LKLPGKKLANGATWK
+851 LKSPGKKLANGTTGK
-866 DRTAAVSKTKAKLE
+866 DHTAVVSKTKVE
-880 VQRRESNEGA
+880 VQRWESTEGA

-897 NSSLAVSESHS
+897 NSSLAVPESHS
-908 KSPEKEVPAYRGHA
+908 KSPEDEVPTYRGHA
-922 APQAQT
+922 ASQAQT

-944 IVPPKPAVATQPQK
+944 IVPPKPAVATRPQK
-958 QAEALATLTTG
+958 PAEAPATLTTG

-981 VAIAQNKFGG
+981 VAIARNKFGG

-1002 VSPFLGKAKAFWSS
+1002 VSPLLGKAKTFRSS
-1016 TEKQDKQDTSA
+1016 SEKQDTSA
-1027 PSVPASRG
+1027 HSVLTSRG
-1035 PVAFTKTQSP
+1035 PVPFTKTQSP
-1045 EPEVPKTTPLVVA
+1045 ESEVHKPTHRVVA
-1058 SNPPA
+1058 SEPPA

-1069 ASELVAKMTPKETCK
+1069 ASEPVAKMTPKETCK
-1084 DVVEVTKDVSQEAEG
+1084 DVVEVTKDISQEAEG
-1099 KAPVPVSETP
+1099 KASVPVSETP
-1109 VQQQQPMKLNPG
+1109 VQQKTMKLNPG

-1127 RDLSF
+1127 RNLSF

-1145 SAIAKYAVKPTTAK
+1145 SAIAKYAVKPTMAK
-1159 ADNIQEVPA
+1159 ADNIQEVPT
-1168 ELSGPV
+1168 ELSDPM
-1174 RKPPGSYGYQKEDR
+1174 RRTPGSYGYQKEGQ

-1239 TQGVNRSGY
+1239 TQGVDRSRY
-1248 GSSSTLRGG
+1248 GSSSTLRVA
-1257 GRSSKSL
+1257 GRNSKSL

-1278 NSPSPRQQ
+1278 R
-1286 TQMTP
+1286 QMT
-1291 PPPPPPAPQ
+1291 PAPQ
-1300 SPTEQVPSLSKPSQG
+1300 SPTKQVPAISKPSQG
-1315 QPPQSR
+1315 QPPA
-1321 SETVGPKGRPALAK
+1321 ETLGPKGHPALAK
-1335 KPEPPGAAAAAA
+1335 KPEPPRAAAA

-1352 EPQQVRLFGPVKKF
+1352 EPQQISLFGPVKKF
-1366 KPVVMKSV
+1366 KPVIMKSV

-1392 GKERLRKISDS
+1392 GKERLRKVSDS

-1431 SNSAGLKKTK
+1431 SNSAGLRKTIT
-1441 SQAAEDLDKFR
+1441 QAAEELDKFR
-1452 KTEEENRTQCDAFPA
+1452 KTEEENRALCDAFPA
-1467 MPPPPSFVPLPP
+1467 MPPPPPFVPPPP

-1485 LPPPPPPPPAPPSTQ
+1485 PPPPPAPPSTQ
-1500 PKCPMVGVPLGGV
+1500 PKPSMVGEPLGAGR
-1513 GNPAL
+1513 NPAL

-1528 SGSAAERLKK
+1528 SGSAANRLKK

-1559 SLSQQGQ
+1559 SLSQGQ

>member
-1 MQKMDFGE
+1 
-9 VNTATKPPIG
+9 
-19 KRMKSRAPPPPPAP
+19 MKSRAPPPPLAP

-99 DLCSQYHLNPA
+99 DLCSRYHLNPA

-115 LLSSKG
+115 LLSSEG
-121 LPLAFK
+121 LSLAFK

-147 QEKVVRKPLP
+147 QDKVVRKPPP

-182 LAPLESLVPAI
+182 LVPLGSLVPAI
-193 CEKCEFDPAHVLLLK
+193 CEKCDFDPAHVLLLK
-208 DNVSNHELELDKSL
+208 DNVSNHELELDKCL

-236 LVRQPK
+236 LE
-242 MASAPALNYSEFFR
+242 YFR
-256 SHTSSVGGVE
+256 SNTSSVGGVE
-266 KKGLLGFFKFNRR
+266 KKGLLGFLKFNRR
-279 KSKGLSTVSIVPCVE
+279 KSKGLSTVSIVPCVD

-316 EPKKRQAPPAPA
+316 EIKKRRAPPA
-328 PTPCQGRYILEA
+328 PTPCQGCYTLEA

-354 KAPAPPPSPAASVT
+354 KAPAPPPTPTTSVT
-368 PVPSTPVP
+368 PTPSTPAP
-376 RTSVQIAPSPSPAP
+376 FISAQMAPSPSPAP

-414 SSSSSS
+414 SSSS

-441 RADVCKPG
+441 RADVSKPG

-460 ADSSRDSA
+460 ADSSRDAA
-468 PSKVDTGPRSKTDMV
+468 PSKVVTGPRSKTMISV
-483 KAAADSALTS
+483 ASYAAPTS
-493 KVEKVD
+493 KVEKID
-499 STPSSS
+499 STPSSNA
-505 VDKAKPTP
+505 DKAKPTP
-513 DSSRSTT
+513 YLSRSTT

-540 RHSAMGAERPV
+540 RHSAMA
-551 PLKPRRTPVREPPQL
+551 
-566 VIPPPPP
+566 
-573 YPPPPS
+573 
-579 DPDSPDASP
+579 
-588 ESHMEEAPQSWLH
+588 WLH
-601 SRRLSVAGPQTPD
+601 SRRLSVAGPQTPE

-642 AEAEDSG
+642 AEDSG
-649 LVSSP
+649 LVFSP

-661 PTSPN
+661 PTSPD

-680 IYPLTKDC
+680 IHPLTKDC

-697 MWGSRHRHSSD
+697 TWGSRHRHSSD

-713 KAGKTKDIYEEDP
+713 KAGKTKDIYDEDP
-726 ELTAQLN
+726 ELTTQLN
-733 QTLADLEADLAD
+733 QTLADLDADLAD

-752 SVQEYPYVMSTES
+752 SVQEHPYVMSTER

-775 EVPVTDI
+775 EVPVTAI
-782 DVVLEDYET
+782 DEVLEDYET
-791 QNMTDYQATLM
+791 PSMTDHQATLM
-802 SSSQTTDN
+802 SSSQRTDN
-810 KDLNHSHHH
+810 KNLNHSHHH
-819 SSVGSIQNKN
+819 SSVGGIQNKN
-829 NSACTSDGSSKVSSG
+829 NNACMSDGSSKVSSA
-844 QPQPAQR
+844 QPQPAQC
-851 LKLPGKKLANGATWK
+851 LKSPGKKLANGTTGK
-866 DRTAAVSKTKAKLE
+866 DHTAVVSKTKVE
-880 VQRRESNEGA
+880 VQRWESTEGA

-897 NSSLAVSESHS
+897 NSSLAVPESHS
-908 KSPEKEVPAYRGHA
+908 KSPEDEVPTYRGHA
-922 APQAQT
+922 ASQAQT

-944 IVPPKPAVATQPQK
+944 IVPPKPAVATRPQK
-958 QAEALATLTTG
+958 PAEAPATLTTG

-981 VAIAQNKFGG
+981 VAIARNKFGG

-1002 VSPFLGKAKAFWSS
+1002 VSPLLGKAKTFRSS
-1016 TEKQDKQDTSA
+1016 SEKQDTSA
-1027 PSVPASRG
+1027 HSVLTSRG
-1035 PVAFTKTQSP
+1035 PVPFTKTQSP
-1045 EPEVPKTTPLVVA
+1045 ESEVHKPTHRVVA
-1058 SNPPA
+1058 SEPPA

-1069 ASELVAKMTPKETCK
+1069 ASEPVAKMTPKETCK
-1084 DVVEVTKDVSQEAEG
+1084 DVVEVTKDISQEAEG
-1099 KAPVPVSETP
+1099 KASVPVSETP
-1109 VQQQQPMKLNPG
+1109 VQQKTMKLNPG

-1127 RDLSF
+1127 RNLSF

-1145 SAIAKYAVKPTTAK
+1145 SAIAKYAVKPTMAK
-1159 ADNIQEVPA
+1159 ADNIQEVPT
-1168 ELSGPV
+1168 ELSDPM
-1174 RKPPGSYGYQKEDR
+1174 RRTPGSYGYQKEGQ

-1239 TQGVNRSGY
+1239 TQGVDRSRY
-1248 GSSSTLRGG
+1248 GSSSTLRVA
-1257 GRSSKSL
+1257 GRNSKSL

-1278 NSPSPRQQ
+1278 R
-1286 TQMTP
+1286 QMT
-1291 PPPPPPAPQ
+1291 PAPQ
-1300 SPTEQVPSLSKPSQG
+1300 SPTKQVPAISKPSQG
-1315 QPPQSR
+1315 QPPA
-1321 SETVGPKGRPALAK
+1321 ETLGPKGHPALAK
-1335 KPEPPGAAAAAA
+1335 KPEPPRAAAA

-1352 EPQQVRLFGPVKKF
+1352 EPQQISLFGPVKKF
-1366 KPVVMKSV
+1366 KPVIMKSV

-1392 GKERLRKISDS
+1392 GKERLRKVSDS

-1431 SNSAGLKKTK
+1431 SNSAGLRKTIT
-1441 SQAAEDLDKFR
+1441 QAAEELDKFR
-1452 KTEEENRTQCDAFPA
+1452 KTEEENRALCDAFPA
-1467 MPPPPSFVPLPP
+1467 MPPPPPFVPPPP

-1485 LPPPPPPPPAPPSTQ
+1485 PPPPPAPPSTQ
-1500 PKCPMVGVPLGGV
+1500 PKPSMVGEPLGAGR
-1513 GNPAL
+1513 NPAL

-1528 SGSAAERLKK
+1528 SGSAANRLKK

-1559 SLSQQGQ
+1559 SLSQGQ

>member
-1 MQKMDFGE
+1 
-9 VNTATKPPIG
+9 
-19 KRMKSRAPPPPPAP
+19 MKSRAPPPPPAP

-99 DLCSQYHLNPA
+99 DLCSRYHLNPA

-115 LLSSKG
+115 LLSSEG
-121 LPLAFK
+121 LSLAFK

-147 QEKVVRKPLP
+147 QDKVVRKPPP

-193 CEKCEFDPAHVLLLK
+193 CEKCEFDPSHVLLLK
-208 DNVSNHELELDKSL
+208 DNVSNHELELDKCL

-242 MASAPALNYSEFFR
+242 MASAPALNYSEYFC
-256 SHTSSVGGVE
+256 SNTSSVGGAE
-266 KKGLLGFFKFNRR
+266 KKGLLGFLKFNRR
-279 KSKGLSTVSIVPCVE
+279 KSKTEEQSPTMDMDGLDNNIIQNTEKHYNGLSTVSIMPCVE

-316 EPKKRQAPPAPA
+316 ELKKRRAPPA
-328 PTPCQGRYILEA
+328 PTPCHGCYTLEA

-354 KAPAPPPSPAASVT
+354 KAPAPPATSVT
-368 PVPSTPVP
+368 PAPSTPAP
-376 RTSVQIAPSPSPAP
+376 LTSVQMAPSPSPAP

-405 ELSNGSVYS
+405 ELSNVSVY
-414 SSSSSS
+414 SSSSS

-441 RADVCKPG
+441 RADVSKSG
-449 PDSTPSSSAAM
+449 PDSTPSSIAAM
-460 ADSSRDSA
+460 ADSSRDAS
-468 PSKVDTGPRSKTDMV
+468 PSKVDTGPRSKTMV
-483 KAAADSALTS
+483 NVASYSAPTS

-499 STPSSS
+499 SAPSSS
-505 VDKAKPTP
+505 TDKVKPTA

-534 DETENN
+534 DEKENN

-551 PLKPRRTPVREPPQL
+551 PLKPLRTPVRELPQL
-566 VIPPPPP
+566 VIPSPPP

-579 DPDSPDASP
+579 DPDFPDASP

-614 TEAEET
+614 IEVEET

-642 AEAEDSG
+642 AEDSG

-654 SASDTTH
+654 SVSDTTH
-661 PTSPN
+661 PTSPD

-680 IYPLTKDC
+680 IHPLTKDC

-697 MWGSRHRHSSD
+697 TWGSRHRHSSD

-713 KAGKTKDIYEEDP
+713 KAGKTNDIYEEDP

-733 QTLADLEADLAD
+733 QTLADLDADLAN

-752 SVQEYPYVMSTES
+752 SVQEHPYVMSTES

-775 EVPVTDI
+775 EVPVTAI
-782 DVVLEDYET
+782 DEVLEDYET
-791 QNMTDYQATLM
+791 QSMTDHQATLM

-819 SSVGSIQNKN
+819 SSVGGIQNKN
-829 NSACTSDGSSKVSSG
+829 NNACMSDGSSKVSSA

-851 LKLPGKKLANGATWK
+851 LKSPGKKLANGTMRK
-866 DRTAAVSKTKAKLE
+866 DHTAVISKTKVE
-880 VQRRESNEGA
+880 VKRRESADGA

-897 NSSLAVSESHS
+897 NSSLTVPESHS
-908 KSPEKEVPAYRGHA
+908 KSPEEEVPTYRGHTA
-922 APQAQT
+922 SQSQI

-944 IVPPKPAVATQPQK
+944 IVPPKPLVATQPQK
-958 QAEALATLTTG
+958 PAEATATLTTG

-981 VAIAQNKFGG
+981 VPIARNKFGG

-1002 VSPFLGKAKAFWSS
+1002 VSPLLGKAKAFWSS
-1016 TEKQDKQDTSA
+1016 TEKQDTSA
-1027 PSVPASRG
+1027 PSVPTSRG
-1035 PVAFTKTQSP
+1035 PVPFTKTQSP
-1045 EPEVPKTTPLVVA
+1045 EPEVPKTTPRVVA
-1058 SNPPA
+1058 SDPPA

-1069 ASELVAKMTPKETCK
+1069 ACEPVAKMTPKETCK

-1109 VQQQQPMKLNPG
+1109 VQQQQPMKLNTG

-1127 RDLSF
+1127 RNLSF

-1145 SAIAKYAVKPTTAK
+1145 SAIAKYVVKPTMAK
-1159 ADNIQEVPA
+1159 ADNIQEVTA
-1168 ELSGPV
+1168 ELSVPV
-1174 RKPPGSYGYQKEDR
+1174 RKPPGSYGYQKEGR

-1224 PDYLSAEKRVVSGES
+1224 PDYLSAEKQVVSGES
-1239 TQGVNRSGY
+1239 TQGVDRSGY
-1248 GSSSTLRGG
+1248 RSSSSLRGG
-1257 GRSSKSL
+1257 GGSSKSL

-1269 ANNTKQHGP
+1269 ANNTKQHGS

-1291 PPPPPPAPQ
+1291 PPPAPQ
-1300 SPTEQVPSLSKPSQG
+1300 SPTKQVPAVSRPSQG
-1315 QPPQSR
+1315 PPPAQSR
-1321 SETVGPKGRPALAK
+1321 SETVGPKGHPALAK
-1335 KPEPPGAAAAAA
+1335 KPEPLRSAAAAA
-1347 SNDLP
+1347 SNNLP
-1352 EPQQVRLFGPVKKF
+1352 EPQQVSLFGPVKKF
-1366 KPVVMKSV
+1366 KPVIMKSV

-1411 SSFVE
+1411 SFFVE
-1416 EENERCALLAAIRGQ
+1416 EENERCALLAAIRVQ
-1431 SNSAGLKKTK
+1431 SNSAGLKKTI
-1441 SQAAEDLDKFR
+1441 SQPAEELDKLR
-1452 KTEEENRTQCDAFPA
+1452 KTEEENRTLCDAFPA
-1467 MPPPPSFVPLPP
+1467 MPPPPPFVPP

-1485 LPPPPPPPPAPPSTQ
+1485 PPPPPPGPPSTR
-1500 PKCPMVGVPLGGV
+1500 PKPTMMGVPLGAG

-1528 SGSAAERLKK
+1528 SGSAADRLKK

-1559 SLSQQGQ
+1559 SLSQEQ

>member
-99 DLCSQYHLNPA
+99 DLCSRYHLNPA

-115 LLSSKG
+115 LLSSEG
-121 LPLAFK
+121 LSLAFK

-147 QEKVVRKPLP
+147 QDKVVRKPPP

-182 LAPLESLVPAI
+182 LAPLESLVPVI
-193 CEKCEFDPAHVLLLK
+193 CEKCEFDPSHVLLLK
-208 DNVSNHELELDKSL
+208 DNVSNHELELDKCL

-236 LVRQPK
+236 LEYFC
-242 MASAPALNYSEFFR
+242 SN
-256 SHTSSVGGVE
+256 TSSVGGAE
-266 KKGLLGFFKFNRR
+266 KKGLLGFLKFNRR
-279 KSKGLSTVSIVPCVE
+279 KSKTEEQSPTMDMDGLDNNIIQNTEKHYNGLSTVSIVPCVE

-316 EPKKRQAPPAPA
+316 ELKKRRAPPA
-328 PTPCQGRYILEA
+328 PTPCQGCYTLEA

-354 KAPAPPPSPAASVT
+354 KAPAPPATSVT
-368 PVPSTPVP
+368 PAPSTPAP
-376 RTSVQIAPSPSPAP
+376 LTSVQMAPSPSPAP

-405 ELSNGSVYS
+405 ELSNVSVYS

-441 RADVCKPG
+441 RADVSKPG
-449 PDSTPSSSAAM
+449 PDSTPSSIAAM
-460 ADSSRDSA
+460 ADSSRDSS
-468 PSKVDTGPRSKTDMV
+468 PSKVDTGPRSKTMV
-483 KAAADSALTS
+483 NVAPTS

-499 STPSSS
+499 SAPSSS
-505 VDKAKPTP
+505 TDKVKPTP
-513 DSSRSTT
+513 DSSCSTT

-534 DETENN
+534 DEKENN

-551 PLKPRRTPVREPPQL
+551 PLKPLRTPVRELPQL
-566 VIPPPPP
+566 VIPSPPP
-573 YPPPPS
+573 YTPPPS
-579 DPDSPDASP
+579 DPDFPDASP

-601 SRRLSVAGPQTPD
+601 SWRLSVAGPQTPD
-614 TEAEET
+614 IEVEET

-642 AEAEDSG
+642 AEDSG

-654 SASDTTH
+654 SVSDTTH
-661 PTSPN
+661 PTSPD

-680 IYPLTKDC
+680 IHPLTKDC

-697 MWGSRHRHSSD
+697 TWGSRHRHSSD

-713 KAGKTKDIYEEDP
+713 KAGKTNDIYEEDP

-733 QTLADLEADLAD
+733 QTLADLDADLAN
-745 ISHIDAV
+745 ISHIEAV
-752 SVQEYPYVMSTES
+752 SVQEHPYVMSTES

-775 EVPVTDI
+775 EVPVTAI
-782 DVVLEDYET
+782 DEVLEDYET
-791 QNMTDYQATLM
+791 PSMTDHQATLM

-819 SSVGSIQNKN
+819 SSVGGIQNKN
-829 NSACTSDGSSKVSSG
+829 NNACMSDGSSKVSSA

-851 LKLPGKKLANGATWK
+851 LKSPGKKLVNGTTGK
-866 DRTAAVSKTKAKLE
+866 DRTAVVSKTKVE
-880 VQRRESNEGA
+880 VQRRESTEGA

-897 NSSLAVSESHS
+897 NSSLTVLESHS
-908 KSPEKEVPAYRGHA
+908 KSPEEEVPTYRGHTA
-922 APQAQT
+922 SQSQI

-944 IVPPKPAVATQPQK
+944 IVPPKPLVATQPQK
-958 QAEALATLTTG
+958 PAEATATLTPG

-981 VAIAQNKFGG
+981 VPIARNKFGG

-1002 VSPFLGKAKAFWSS
+1002 VSPLLGKAKAFWSS
-1016 TEKQDKQDTSA
+1016 TEKQDTSA
-1027 PSVPASRG
+1027 PSVPTSRG
-1035 PVAFTKTQSP
+1035 PVPFTKTQSP
-1045 EPEVPKTTPLVVA
+1045 EPEVPKTTPRVVA
-1058 SNPPA
+1058 SDPPA

-1069 ASELVAKMTPKETCK
+1069 ACEPVAKITPKETCK

-1109 VQQQQPMKLNPG
+1109 VQQQQPMKLNTG

-1127 RDLSF
+1127 RNLSF

-1145 SAIAKYAVKPTTAK
+1145 SAIAKYVVNPTMAK
-1159 ADNIQEVPA
+1159 ADNIQEVTA
-1168 ELSGPV
+1168 ELSVAV
-1174 RKPPGSYGYQKEDR
+1174 RKPPGSYGYQKEGR

-1217 HAGAKCY
+1217 HASAKCY
-1224 PDYLSAEKRVVSGES
+1224 PDYLSAEKQVVSGES
-1239 TQGVNRSGY
+1239 TQGVDRSGY
-1248 GSSSTLRGG
+1248 RSSSSLRGG
-1257 GRSSKSL
+1257 GGSSKSL

-1269 ANNTKQHGP
+1269 ANNTKQHGS

-1286 TQMTP
+1286 TPMT
-1291 PPPPPPAPQ
+1291 PPPPAPQ
-1300 SPTEQVPSLSKPSQG
+1300 SPTKQVPAVSRPSQG
-1315 QPPQSR
+1315 PPPAQSR
-1321 SETVGPKGRPALAK
+1321 SETVGPKGHPALAK
-1335 KPEPPGAAAAAA
+1335 KPEPPRSAAAAA
-1347 SNDLP
+1347 SNNLP
-1352 EPQQVRLFGPVKKF
+1352 EPQQVSLFGPVKKF
-1366 KPVVMKSV
+1366 KPVIMKSV

-1411 SSFVE
+1411 SFFVE

-1431 SNSAGLKKTK
+1431 SNSAGLKKTI
-1441 SQAAEDLDKFR
+1441 SQAAEELDKFR
-1452 KTEEENRTQCDAFPA
+1452 KTEEENRTLCDAFSA
-1467 MPPPPSFVPLPP
+1467 VPPPPPFVPP

-1485 LPPPPPPPPAPPSTQ
+1485 PPPPPPGPPSTQ
-1500 PKCPMVGVPLGGV
+1500 PKPTMMGVPLGAG

-1528 SGSAAERLKK
+1528 SGSAADRLKK

-1559 SLSQQGQ
+1559 SLSQEQ

>member
-1 MQKMDFGE
+1 MDFGE

-147 QEKVVRKPLP
+147 QEKVVRKPPP

-279 KSKGLSTVSIVPCVE
+279 KSKTEEQSPAMDMDGLDNNIIQNTEKHYNGLSTVSIVPCVE

-368 PVPSTPVP
+368 PAPSTPAP
-376 RTSVQIAPSPSPAP
+376 HTSVQIAPSPSPAP

-414 SSSSSS
+414 SSSNSS

-441 RADVCKPG
+441 RADVCKPS

-483 KAAADSALTS
+483 KAAPDSALTS

-540 RHSAMGAERPV
+540 RHSAMA
-551 PLKPRRTPVREPPQL
+551 
-566 VIPPPPP
+566 
-573 YPPPPS
+573 
-579 DPDSPDASP
+579 
-588 ESHMEEAPQSWLH
+588 WLH

-614 TEAEET
+614 TEEEET

-642 AEAEDSG
+642 AEAEDSV

-661 PTSPN
+661 PTSPD

-680 IYPLTKDC
+680 IHPLIKDC

-697 MWGSRHRHSSD
+697 TWGSRHRHSSD

-851 LKLPGKKLANGATWK
+851 LKLPGKKLANGATGK
-866 DRTAAVSKTKAKLE
+866 DRTAAVSKTKAKVE

-908 KSPEKEVPAYRGHA
+908 KSPEEEVPTYRGHA

-1002 VSPFLGKAKAFWSS
+1002 VSPLLGKAKAFWSS

-1045 EPEVPKTTPLVVA
+1045 EPEVPKTTPLVIA

-1174 RKPPGSYGYQKEDR
+1174 RKPPGSYGYQKEGR

-1205 VKKESSSGSGSY
+1205 VNKESSSGSGSY

-1239 TQGVNRSGY
+1239 TQGLDRSGY

-1291 PPPPPPAPQ
+1291 PPPAPQ
-1300 SPTEQVPSLSKPSQG
+1300 SPTEQVLALSKPSQG
-1315 QPPQSR
+1315 QPPPQSR

-1335 KPEPPGAAAAAA
+1335 KPEPLGAAAAAA

-1366 KPVVMKSV
+1366 KPVIMKSV
-1374 QMDTSLHTTLMS
+1374 QMDMSLHTTLMS

-1411 SSFVE
+1411 SYFVE

-1452 KTEEENRTQCDAFPA
+1452 KTEEENSTQCDAFPA
-1467 MPPPPSFVPLPP
+1467 MPPPPPFVPLPP

-1485 LPPPPPPPPAPPSTQ
+1485 LPPPSPPLAPPSTQ
-1500 PKCPMVGVPLGGV
+1500 PKRPMVGVPLGAV

>member
-1 MQKMDFGE
+1 
-9 VNTATKPPIG
+9 
-19 KRMKSRAPPPPPAP
+19 MKSRAPPPPLAP

-99 DLCSQYHLNPA
+99 DLCSRYHLNPA

-115 LLSSKG
+115 LLSSEG
-121 LPLAFK
+121 LSLAFK

-147 QEKVVRKPLP
+147 QDKVVRKPPP

-182 LAPLESLVPAI
+182 LVPLGSLVPAI
-193 CEKCEFDPAHVLLLK
+193 CEKCDFDPAHVLLLK
-208 DNVSNHELELDKSL
+208 DNVSNHELELDKCL

-236 LVRQPK
+236 LE
-242 MASAPALNYSEFFR
+242 YFR
-256 SHTSSVGGVE
+256 SNTSSVGGAE
-266 KKGLLGFFKFNRR
+266 NKGLLGFLKFNRR
-279 KSKGLSTVSIVPCVE
+279 KSKGLSTVSIVPCVD

-316 EPKKRQAPPAPA
+316 EIKKRRAPPA
-328 PTPCQGRYILEA
+328 PTPCPGCYTLEA

-354 KAPAPPPSPAASVT
+354 KAPAPPPTPTTSVT
-368 PVPSTPVP
+368 PAPSTPAP
-376 RTSVQIAPSPSPAP
+376 FISAQMPPSPSPAP

-441 RADVCKPG
+441 RADVSKPG

-460 ADSSRDSA
+460 ADSSRDAA
-468 PSKVDTGPRSKTDMV
+468 PSKVVTGPRSKTV
-483 KAAADSALTS
+483 INVASYSAPTS

-499 STPSSS
+499 STPSSNA
-505 VDKAKPTP
+505 DKAKPTP
-513 DSSRSTT
+513 YLSRSTT

-540 RHSAMGAERPV
+540 RHSAMA
-551 PLKPRRTPVREPPQL
+551 
-566 VIPPPPP
+566 
-573 YPPPPS
+573 
-579 DPDSPDASP
+579 
-588 ESHMEEAPQSWLH
+588 WLH
-601 SRRLSVAGPQTPD
+601 SRCLSVAGPQTPD

-620 LSMGSSGSGSFQD
+620 LSMGSSGSFQD

-642 AEAEDSG
+642 AEDSG

-661 PTSPN
+661 PTSPD

-680 IYPLTKDC
+680 IHPLTKDC

-697 MWGSRHRHSSD
+697 TWGSRHRHSSD

-713 KAGKTKDIYEEDP
+713 KAGKTKDIYDEDP
-726 ELTAQLN
+726 ELTTQLN
-733 QTLADLEADLAD
+733 QTLADLDADLAD

-752 SVQEYPYVMSTES
+752 SVQEHPYVMSTES

-775 EVPVTDI
+775 EVPVTAI
-782 DVVLEDYET
+782 DEVLEDYET
-791 QNMTDYQATLM
+791 PSMTDHQATLM
-802 SSSQTTDN
+802 SSSQRTDN
-810 KDLNHSHHH
+810 KNLNHSHHH
-819 SSVGSIQNKN
+819 SSVGGIQNKN
-829 NSACTSDGSSKVSSG
+829 NNACMSDGSSKVSPA

-851 LKLPGKKLANGATWK
+851 LKSPGKKLANGTTGK
-866 DRTAAVSKTKAKLE
+866 DHTAVVSKTKVE
-880 VQRRESNEGA
+880 VQRWESTEGA
-890 ERKASPV
+890 EREASPV
-897 NSSLAVSESHS
+897 NSSLAVPESHS
-908 KSPEKEVPAYRGHA
+908 KSPEEEVPTYSGHA
-922 APQAQT
+922 ASQAQT

-944 IVPPKPAVATQPQK
+944 IVPPKPAVATRPQK
-958 QAEALATLTTG
+958 PAEALATLTTG

-991 SSESGINKDDS
+991 SSESGINKNDS
-1002 VSPFLGKAKAFWSS
+1002 VSPLLGKAKTFRSS
-1016 TEKQDKQDTSA
+1016 SEKQDTSA
-1027 PSVPASRG
+1027 HSVPTSRG
-1035 PVAFTKTQSP
+1035 PVPFTKAQSP
-1045 EPEVPKTTPLVVA
+1045 ESEVHKPTHRVVA
-1058 SNPPA
+1058 SEPRA

-1069 ASELVAKMTPKETCK
+1069 ASEPVAKMTPKETCK
-1084 DVVEVTKDVSQEAEG
+1084 DVVEVTKGISQEAEG
-1099 KAPVPVSETP
+1099 KASVPVSETP
-1109 VQQQQPMKLNPG
+1109 VQQKTMKLNPC

-1127 RDLSF
+1127 RNLSF

-1145 SAIAKYAVKPTTAK
+1145 SAIAKYAVKPTMAK
-1159 ADNIQEVPA
+1159 ADNNQEVPT
-1168 ELSGPV
+1168 ELSDPM
-1174 RKPPGSYGYQKEDR
+1174 RRPPGSYGYQKEGR

-1239 TQGVNRSGY
+1239 MQGVDRSGY
-1248 GSSSTLRGG
+1248 GSSSTLRVA
-1257 GRSSKSL
+1257 GRNSKSL

-1278 NSPSPRQQ
+1278 NSPSPRQ
-1286 TQMTP
+1286 MTP
-1291 PPPPPPAPQ
+1291 EPQ
-1300 SPTEQVPSLSKPSQG
+1300 SPTKQVPAISKPSQG
-1315 QPPQSR
+1315 QPPA
-1321 SETVGPKGRPALAK
+1321 ETLGPKGHLALAK
-1335 KPEPPGAAAAAA
+1335 KPEPPRAAAA

-1352 EPQQVRLFGPVKKF
+1352 EPQQVSLYGPVKKF
-1366 KPVVMKSV
+1366 KPVIMKSV
-1374 QMDTSLHTTLMS
+1374 QVDTSLHTTLMS

-1392 GKERLRKISDS
+1392 GKERLRKVSDS

-1431 SNSAGLKKTK
+1431 SNSAGLRKTI
-1441 SQAAEDLDKFR
+1441 SQAAEELNKFR
-1452 KTEEENRTQCDAFPA
+1452 KTEEDVCDAFPA
-1467 MPPPPSFVPLPP
+1467 MPPPPPFVPPPP
-1479 PPPSML
+1479 PPPSIL
-1485 LPPPPPPPPAPPSTQ
+1485 PPPPPAPPSTQ
-1500 PKCPMVGVPLGGV
+1500 PKPTMVGEPLGAGR
-1513 GNPAL
+1513 NPAL
-1518 ARDAMLEAIR
+1518 ARDTMLEAIR
-1528 SGSAAERLKK
+1528 SGSAADRLKK

-1559 SLSQQGQ
+1559 SLSQGQ

>member
-1 MQKMDFGE
+1 MFE
-9 VNTATKPPIG
+9 ST

-99 DLCSQYHLNPA
+99 DLCSRYHLNPA

-115 LLSSKG
+115 LLSSEG
-121 LPLAFK
+121 LSLAFK

-147 QEKVVRKPLP
+147 QDKVVRKPPP

-182 LAPLESLVPAI
+182 LVPLESLVPAI
-193 CEKCEFDPAHVLLLK
+193 CEKCEFDPSHVLLLK
-208 DNVSNHELELDKSL
+208 DNVSNHELELDKCL

-236 LVRQPK
+236 LE
-242 MASAPALNYSEFFR
+242 YFR
-256 SHTSSVGGVE
+256 SNTSSVGGAE
-266 KKGLLGFFKFNRR
+266 KKGLLGFLKFNRR

-316 EPKKRQAPPAPA
+316 ELKKRRAPPA
-328 PTPCQGRYILEA
+328 PTPCQGCYTLEA
-340 YQVAPDSESTLRKR
+340 YQGAPDSESTLRKR
-354 KAPAPPPSPAASVT
+354 KAPAPPPTPATSVT
-368 PVPSTPVP
+368 PAPSTPAP
-376 RTSVQIAPSPSPAP
+376 LTSVQMAPSPSPAP

-414 SSSSSS
+414 SSSS

-441 RADVCKPG
+441 RADVSKPG
-449 PDSTPSSSAAM
+449 PDSTPINIAAM
-460 ADSSRDSA
+460 ADSSQDSV
-468 PSKVDTGPRSKTDMV
+468 PRKVDTGPRS
-483 KAAADSALTS
+483 
-493 KVEKVD
+493 
-499 STPSSS
+499 ST
-505 VDKAKPTP
+505 DKAKPTP
-513 DSSRSTT
+513 DSSRSNT

-534 DETENN
+534 DEKENN
-540 RHSAMGAERPV
+540 RHSAMA
-551 PLKPRRTPVREPPQL
+551 
-566 VIPPPPP
+566 
-573 YPPPPS
+573 
-579 DPDSPDASP
+579 
-588 ESHMEEAPQSWLH
+588 WLH
-601 SRRLSVAGPQTPD
+601 SRQLSVAGPQTPD
-614 TEAEET
+614 TEEEET
-620 LSMGSSGSGSFQD
+620 LSMGSSGSFQD

-642 AEAEDSG
+642 AEDSG

-661 PTSPN
+661 PTSPDR
-666 GSLSLGSSGSSHPM
+666 SLSLDSSGSSHPM
-680 IYPLTKDC
+680 IHPLTKDC

-697 MWGSRHRHSSD
+697 TWGSRHRHSSD

-713 KAGKTKDIYEEDP
+713 KAGKTKDIYDEGS

-733 QTLADLEADLAD
+733 QTLADLDADLAN
-745 ISHIDAV
+745 AV
-752 SVQEYPYVMSTES
+752 SVQEHPYVMSTES

-775 EVPVTDI
+775 EVPVTAI
-782 DVVLEDYET
+782 DEVLEDYET
-791 QNMTDYQATLM
+791 QSMTHHQATLM

-819 SSVGSIQNKN
+819 SSVGGIQNIN
-829 NSACTSDGSSKVSSG
+829 NNACTSNGSSKVSSA

-851 LKLPGKKLANGATWK
+851 LKSPGKKLGNGTTGK
-866 DRTAAVSKTKAKLE
+866 DHTAVVSKTKVE
-880 VQRRESNEGA
+880 VQRWESTEGA

-897 NSSLAVSESHS
+897 NSSLAVPESHS
-908 KSPEKEVPAYRGHA
+908 KSPEEEVPTYRGHTA
-922 APQAQT
+922 SQSQIN
-928 KITCSP
+928 ITCSP

-944 IVPPKPAVATQPQK
+944 IVPPKPLVATQPQK
-958 QAEALATLTTG
+958 PAEATATLTAG

-981 VAIAQNKFGG
+981 VAIARNKFGS

-1002 VSPFLGKAKAFWSS
+1002 VSPLLGKAKAFWTS
-1016 TEKQDKQDTSA
+1016 TEKQDTSA
-1027 PSVPASRG
+1027 PSVPTSRG
-1035 PVAFTKTQSP
+1035 PVPFTKSQSP
-1045 EPEVPKTTPLVVA
+1045 EPEVPKTTPRVVA
-1058 SNPPA
+1058 SDPPA

-1069 ASELVAKMTPKETCK
+1069 ASEPVAKMTPKETCK
-1084 DVVEVTKDVSQEAEG
+1084 DVEVTKDISQEAEG
-1099 KAPVPVSETP
+1099 KAPVPVSEMP
-1109 VQQQQPMKLNPG
+1109 VQQQQPMKFNNG

-1127 RDLSF
+1127 RNLSF

-1145 SAIAKYAVKPTTAK
+1145 SAIAKYAVKPTMAK
-1159 ADNIQEVPA
+1159 ADNIQEVTA
-1168 ELSGPV
+1168 ELSVPV
-1174 RKPPGSYGYQKEDR
+1174 RKPPGSYGYQKEGR

-1200 STNVP
+1200 STT

-1224 PDYLSAEKRVVSGES
+1224 PDYLSAEKQVVSGES
-1239 TQGVNRSGY
+1239 TQGVDRSGY
-1248 GSSSTLRGG
+1248 RSSSTLRRGG
-1257 GRSSKSL
+1257 GSSKSL

-1269 ANNTKQHGP
+1269 ANNNKQHGS

-1286 TQMTP
+1286 TPIT
-1291 PPPPPPAPQ
+1291 PPPPAPQ
-1300 SPTEQVPSLSKPSQG
+1300 SATKQVPAISKPSQG
-1315 QPPQSR
+1315 PPTAQSR
-1321 SETVGPKGRPALAK
+1321 SETVGPKGNPALAK
-1335 KPEPPGAAAAAA
+1335 KPEPPRLAAAAA

-1352 EPQQVRLFGPVKKF
+1352 EPQQVSLFGPVKKF
-1366 KPVVMKSV
+1366 KPVIMKSV

-1431 SNSAGLKKTK
+1431 SNSAGLRKTI
-1441 SQAAEDLDKFR
+1441 SQAAEELDKFR
-1452 KTEEENRTQCDAFPA
+1452 KTEEENRALCDAFPA
-1467 MPPPPSFVPLPP
+1467 MPPLPPFVPPPP

-1485 LPPPPPPPPAPPSTQ
+1485 PPPPAHPSTQ
-1500 PKCPMVGVPLGGV
+1500 PKPTMMGEPPGAG

-1559 SLSQQGQ
+1559 SLSQGQ

>member
-19 KRMKSRAPPPPPAP
+19 KRMKSRAPPPPLAP

-52 QGSMGSMVMDTKENM
+52 QGSMGSMVMENM

-80 GYQTSSTVDG
+80 GYQTNSTVDG

-99 DLCSQYHLNPA
+99 DLCSRYHLNPA

-115 LLSSKG
+115 LLSSEG
-121 LPLAFK
+121 LSLAFK

-147 QEKVVRKPLP
+147 QNKVVRKPPP

-174 KAVVRVSP
+174 KAVLRVSP
-182 LAPLESLVPAI
+182 LVPLESLVPAI
-193 CEKCEFDPAHVLLLK
+193 CEKCDFDPSHVLLLK
-208 DNVSNHELELDKSL
+208 DNVCNHELELDKCL

-236 LVRQPK
+236 LE
-242 MASAPALNYSEFFR
+242 YFR
-256 SHTSSVGGVE
+256 SNTSSVGGAE
-266 KKGLLGFFKFNRR
+266 NKGLLGFFKFNRR
-279 KSKGLSTVSIVPCVE
+279 KSKGLSTVSIVPCVD

-300 GQSQSV
+300 GQSQSA

-316 EPKKRQAPPAPA
+316 EIKKRRAPPTPA
-328 PTPCQGRYILEA
+328 PTPCQGCYTLEA

-354 KAPAPPPSPAASVT
+354 KAPAPPATPATSVT
-368 PVPSTPVP
+368 PAPSTPAP
-376 RTSVQIAPSPSPAP
+376 RTSVQMAPSPSPAP

-441 RADVCKPG
+441 RADVSKPG
-449 PDSTPSSSAAM
+449 PDSTPSSRAAM

-468 PSKVDTGPRSKTDMV
+468 PSKVDTGPRSKTMV
-483 KAAADSALTS
+483 NVASYSAPTS

-499 STPSSS
+499 SAPSSNA
-505 VDKAKPTP
+505 DKAKPTP
-513 DSSRSTT
+513 YLSRSTT

-540 RHSAMGAERPV
+540 RHSAMA
-551 PLKPRRTPVREPPQL
+551 
-566 VIPPPPP
+566 
-573 YPPPPS
+573 
-579 DPDSPDASP
+579 
-588 ESHMEEAPQSWLH
+588 WLH

-614 TEAEET
+614 TEET
-620 LSMGSSGSGSFQD
+620 LSMGSSGSYQD

-642 AEAEDSG
+642 AEDSG

-661 PTSPN
+661 PTSPD
-666 GSLSLGSSGSSHPM
+666 GSLSLGSSGSSHPV
-680 IYPLTKDC
+680 IHPLTKDC

-697 MWGSRHRHSSD
+697 TWGSRHRHSSD

-726 ELTAQLN
+726 ELTTQLH
-733 QTLADLEADLAD
+733 QTLADLDADLAD
-745 ISHIDAV
+745 ISHIDAI
-752 SVQEYPYVMSTES
+752 SVQQHPYVMSTES

-775 EVPVTDI
+775 EVPVTAI
-782 DVVLEDYET
+782 DEVLEDYET
-791 QNMTDYQATLM
+791 PSMTDHQATLM
-802 SSSQTTDN
+802 SSSQRTDN

-819 SSVGSIQNKN
+819 SSVGGIQNKN
-829 NSACTSDGSSKVSSG
+829 NNACMSDGSSKVSSA

-851 LKLPGKKLANGATWK
+851 LKSPGKKLANGTLRK
-866 DRTAAVSKTKAKLE
+866 DHTAAISKTKVE
-880 VQRRESNEGA
+880 VQRRESADGA

-897 NSSLAVSESHS
+897 NSSLAVPESHS
-908 KSPEKEVPAYRGHA
+908 KSPEEEVPTYRGHA
-922 APQAQT
+922 ASQAQT

-944 IVPPKPAVATQPQK
+944 IVPPKPAVATQPQNP
-958 QAEALATLTTG
+958 AEAPATLTTG

-981 VAIAQNKFGG
+981 VAIARNKFGG

-1002 VSPFLGKAKAFWSS
+1002 VSPLLGKAKAFWSS
-1016 TEKQDKQDTSA
+1016 SEKQDTSA
-1027 PSVPASRG
+1027 PSLPTSRG
-1035 PVAFTKTQSP
+1035 PVPFTKTQSP
-1045 EPEVPKTTPLVVA
+1045 ESEVHKPTHRVVA
-1058 SNPPA
+1058 SEPPA

-1069 ASELVAKMTPKETCK
+1069 ACEPVAKMTPKETCK
-1084 DVVEVTKDVSQEAEG
+1084 DVVEVTKDISQEAEG
-1099 KAPVPVSETP
+1099 KVPVSETP
-1109 VQQQQPMKLNPG
+1109 VQQKTMKLNPG

-1127 RDLSF
+1127 RNLSF

-1145 SAIAKYAVKPTTAK
+1145 SAIAKYAVKPTMAK

-1174 RKPPGSYGYQKEDR
+1174 RKPPGSYGYQKEGR

-1200 STNVP
+1200 SMNVP
-1205 VKKESSSGSGSY
+1205 VKKESSSASGSY

-1239 TQGVNRSGY
+1239 TQGVDRSGY
-1248 GSSSTLRGG
+1248 GSSSTLRVAGW
-1257 GRSSKSL
+1257 SSKSL

-1278 NSPSPRQQ
+1278 PSPRHQA
-1286 TQMTP
+1286 QMT
-1291 PPPPPPAPQ
+1291 PPPPAPQ
-1300 SPTEQVPSLSKPSQG
+1300 SPTKQVPAVSKPSQG
-1315 QPPQSR
+1315 PPPAQSR
-1321 SETVGPKGRPALAK
+1321 SETVGPKGHPALAM
-1335 KPEPPGAAAAAA
+1335 KPEPPRAAAAAA

-1352 EPQQVRLFGPVKKF
+1352 EPQQVSLFGPVKKF
-1366 KPVVMKSV
+1366 KPVIMKSV

-1392 GKERLRKISDS
+1392 GKEMLRKVSDS

-1416 EENERCALLAAIRGQ
+1416 EENERCVLLAAIRGQ
-1431 SNSAGLKKTK
+1431 SNSAGLRKTI
-1441 SQAAEDLDKFR
+1441 SQAAEELDKFR
-1452 KTEEENRTQCDAFPA
+1452 KTEEENRTLCDAFPA
-1467 MPPPPSFVPLPP
+1467 IPPPPPFVPP

-1485 LPPPPPPPPAPPSTQ
+1485 PPPPPAPPSCQ
-1500 PKCPMVGVPLGGV
+1500 PRPTMVGEPLEAG

-1528 SGSAAERLKK
+1528 SGSAADRLKK
-1538 VNAPTKTVQVNG
+1538 
-1550 RLGTIQAAS
+1550 IQS
-1559 SLSQQGQ
+1559 MPPQKQFK

>member
-90 SKALMDLLV
+90 RKALMDLLV
-99 DLCSQYHLNPA
+99 DLCSRYHLNPA

-115 LLSSKG
+115 LLSSEG
-121 LPLAFK
+121 LSLAFK

-147 QEKVVRKPLP
+147 QDKVVRKPPP

-182 LAPLESLVPAI
+182 LVPLESLVPAI
-193 CEKCEFDPAHVLLLK
+193 CEKCEFDPSHVLLLK
-208 DNVSNHELELDKSL
+208 DNVSNHELELDKCL

-242 MASAPALNYSEFFR
+242 MASAPALNYPEYFR
-256 SHTSSVGGVE
+256 SNTSSVGGAE
-266 KKGLLGFFKFNRR
+266 KKGLLGFLKFNRR
-279 KSKGLSTVSIVPCVE
+279 KSKTEEQSPTMDMDGLDNNITQNTEKHYNGLSTVSIVPCVE

-316 EPKKRQAPPAPA
+316 ELKKRRAPPA
-328 PTPCQGRYILEA
+328 PTPCQGCYTLEA
-340 YQVAPDSESTLRKR
+340 YQGAPDSESTLRKR
-354 KAPAPPPSPAASVT
+354 KAPAPPPTPATSVT
-368 PVPSTPVP
+368 PAPSTPAP
-376 RTSVQIAPSPSPAP
+376 LTSVQMAPSPSPAP

-414 SSSSSS
+414 SSSS

-441 RADVCKPG
+441 RADVSKLG
-449 PDSTPSSSAAM
+449 PDSTPINIAAM
-460 ADSSRDSA
+460 ADSSQDSA
-468 PSKVDTGPRSKTDMV
+468 PSEVDTSPRSKTMV
-483 KAAADSALTS
+483 NVAPTS

-499 STPSSS
+499 SAPRSST
-505 VDKAKPTP
+505 DKAKPAP
-513 DSSRSTT
+513 DSSRSNT

-534 DETENN
+534 DEKENN
-540 RHSAMGAERPV
+540 RHSAMA
-551 PLKPRRTPVREPPQL
+551 
-566 VIPPPPP
+566 
-573 YPPPPS
+573 
-579 DPDSPDASP
+579 
-588 ESHMEEAPQSWLH
+588 WLH
-601 SRRLSVAGPQTPD
+601 SRQLSVAGPQTPD
-614 TEAEET
+614 TEEEET
-620 LSMGSSGSGSFQD
+620 LSMGSSGSFQD

-642 AEAEDSG
+642 AEDSG

-661 PTSPN
+661 PTSPD
-666 GSLSLGSSGSSHPM
+666 GSLSLDSSGSSHPM
-680 IYPLTKDC
+680 IHPLTKDC

-697 MWGSRHRHSSD
+697 TWGSRHRHSSD
-708 ISHND
+708 ISRND
-713 KAGKTKDIYEEDP
+713 KAGKTKGIYDEDP
-726 ELTAQLN
+726 ELTTQFN
-733 QTLADLEADLAD
+733 QTLADLDADLAD
-745 ISHIDAV
+745 ISRIDAV
-752 SVQEYPYVMSTES
+752 SVQEHPYVMSTES

-775 EVPVTDI
+775 EVPVTAI
-782 DVVLEDYET
+782 DEVLEGYET
-791 QNMTDYQATLM
+791 QSMTDYQATLM

-819 SSVGSIQNKN
+819 SSVGGIQNKN
-829 NSACTSDGSSKVSSG
+829 NNACTSDGSSKVSSA

-851 LKLPGKKLANGATWK
+851 LKSPGKKLANGTTGK
-866 DRTAAVSKTKAKLE
+866 DHTAVVSKTNVE
-880 VQRRESNEGA
+880 VQRWESTEGS
-890 ERKASPV
+890 ERKVSPV
-897 NSSLAVSESHS
+897 NSSLAVPKSHS
-908 KSPEKEVPAYRGHA
+908 KSPEEEFPTYRGHTA
-922 APQAQT
+922 SQSQMN
-928 KITCSP
+928 ITCSP

-944 IVPPKPAVATQPQK
+944 IVPPKPLVATQPQK
-958 QAEALATLTTG
+958 PAEATATATLTAG

-981 VAIAQNKFGG
+981 VPIARNKFGG

-1002 VSPFLGKAKAFWSS
+1002 VSPLLGKAKAFWSS
-1016 TEKQDKQDTSA
+1016 TEKQDTSA
-1027 PSVPASRG
+1027 PSVPTSRG
-1035 PVAFTKTQSP
+1035 PVPFTKTQSP
-1045 EPEVPKTTPLVVA
+1045 EPEVPKTTPRVA
-1058 SNPPA
+1058 ASDPPA

-1069 ASELVAKMTPKETCK
+1069 ASEPVAKMTPKETCK
-1084 DVVEVTKDVSQEAEG
+1084 DVEVTKDVSQEAEG
-1099 KAPVPVSETP
+1099 KAPVPVSEMP
-1109 VQQQQPMKLNPG
+1109 VQQQQPMKFNTG

-1127 RDLSF
+1127 RNLSF

-1145 SAIAKYAVKPTTAK
+1145 SAIAKYAVKPTMAK
-1159 ADNIQEVPA
+1159 ADNIQEVTA
-1168 ELSGPV
+1168 ELSVPV
-1174 RKPPGSYGYQKEDR
+1174 RKPPGSYGYQKEGR

-1200 STNVP
+1200 STT
-1205 VKKESSSGSGSY
+1205 VKKESSSGSGSD

-1224 PDYLSAEKRVVSGES
+1224 PDYLSAEKQVVSGES
-1239 TQGVNRSGY
+1239 MQGVDRSGY
-1248 GSSSTLRGG
+1248 RSSSTLRGG
-1257 GRSSKSL
+1257 GGSSKSL

-1269 ANNTKQHGP
+1269 SNNTKQHGS
-1278 NSPSPRQQ
+1278 NSPRQQ
-1286 TQMTP
+1286 TPIT
-1291 PPPPPPAPQ
+1291 PPPPAPQ
-1300 SPTEQVPSLSKPSQG
+1300 SATKQVPAISKPSQG
-1315 QPPQSR
+1315 PPPAQSR
-1321 SETVGPKGRPALAK
+1321 SETVGPKGNPALAK
-1335 KPEPPGAAAAAA
+1335 KPEPPRFAAAAA

-1352 EPQQVRLFGPVKKF
+1352 EPQQVSLFGPVKKF
-1366 KPVVMKSV
+1366 KPVIMKSV

-1431 SNSAGLKKTK
+1431 SNSAGLRKTI
-1441 SQAAEDLDKFR
+1441 SQAAEELDKFR
-1452 KTEEENRTQCDAFPA
+1452 KTEEENRALCDSFPA
-1467 MPPPPSFVPLPP
+1467 MPPPPPFVPPPP

-1485 LPPPPPPPPAPPSTQ
+1485 PPPAPPSTQ
-1500 PKCPMVGVPLGGV
+1500 PKPTMMGQPPGAG

-1559 SLSQQGQ
+1559 SLSQGQ

>member
-1 MQKMDFGE
+1 MFE
-9 VNTATKPPIG
+9 ST

-90 SKALMDLLV
+90 RKALMDLLV
-99 DLCSQYHLNPA
+99 DLCSRYHLNPA

-115 LLSSKG
+115 LLSSEG
-121 LPLAFK
+121 LSLAFK

-147 QEKVVRKPLP
+147 QDKVVRKPPP

-182 LAPLESLVPAI
+182 MVPLESLVPAI
-193 CEKCEFDPAHVLLLK
+193 CEKCEFDPSHVLLLK
-208 DNVSNHELELDKSL
+208 DNVSNHELELDKCL

-242 MASAPALNYSEFFR
+242 MASAPALNYPEYFR
-256 SHTSSVGGVE
+256 SNTSSVGGAE
-266 KKGLLGFFKFNRR
+266 NKGLLGFLTFNRR
-279 KSKGLSTVSIVPCVE
+279 KSKTEEQSTTMDMDGLDNNITQNTEKHYNGLSTVAIVPCVE

-316 EPKKRQAPPAPA
+316 ELKKRRAPPA
-328 PTPCQGRYILEA
+328 PTPCQGCYTLEA
-340 YQVAPDSESTLRKR
+340 YQGAPDSESTLRKR
-354 KAPAPPPSPAASVT
+354 KAPAPPPTPATSVT
-368 PVPSTPVP
+368 PAPSTPAP
-376 RTSVQIAPSPSPAP
+376 LTSVQMAPSPSPSP
-390 SSPTPSLPAEEDSGS
+390 SSPTPSLLAEEDSGS
-405 ELSNGSVYS
+405 ELSNGSVY
-414 SSSSSS
+414 SSSSS

-441 RADVCKPG
+441 RADVSKLG
-449 PDSTPSSSAAM
+449 PDSTPINIAAM
-460 ADSSRDSA
+460 ADSSQDSA
-468 PSKVDTGPRSKTDMV
+468 PSEVDTGPRSKTMV
-483 KAAADSALTS
+483 NVAPTS

-499 STPSSS
+499 SAPRSST
-505 VDKAKPTP
+505 DKAKPTP
-513 DSSRSTT
+513 DSSRSNT
-520 PEETRGESALGLKL
+520 PEEIRGESALGLKL
-534 DETENN
+534 DEKENN

-551 PLKPRRTPVREPPQL
+551 PLKPLRTPVRELPQL
-566 VIPPPPP
+566 VKPSPPP

-588 ESHMEEAPQSWLH
+588 ENHMEEAPQSWLH
-601 SRRLSVAGPQTPD
+601 SRQLSVAGPQTPD
-614 TEAEET
+614 TEEEET
-620 LSMGSSGSGSFQD
+620 LSMGSSGSFQD

-642 AEAEDSG
+642 AEDSG
-649 LVSSP
+649 LVCSP

-661 PTSPN
+661 PTSPD
-666 GSLSLGSSGSSHPM
+666 GSLSLDSSGSSHPM
-680 IYPLTKDC
+680 IHPLTKDC

-697 MWGSRHRHSSD
+697 TWGSRHRHSSD

-713 KAGKTKDIYEEDP
+713 KAGETKGIYDEDS

-733 QTLADLEADLAD
+733 QTLADLDADLAN

-752 SVQEYPYVMSTES
+752 SVQEHPYVMSTES

-775 EVPVTDI
+775 EIPVTAI
-782 DVVLEDYET
+782 DEVLEDYET
-791 QNMTDYQATLM
+791 QSMTDYQATLM

-819 SSVGSIQNKN
+819 SSVGGIQNKN
-829 NSACTSDGSSKVSSG
+829 NNACTSDGSSKVSSA

-851 LKLPGKKLANGATWK
+851 LKSPGKKLANGTTGK
-866 DRTAAVSKTKAKLE
+866 DHTAVVSKTKVE
-880 VQRRESNEGA
+880 VQRWESTEGA
-890 ERKASPV
+890 ERKVSPV
-897 NSSLAVSESHS
+897 NSSLAVPKSHS
-908 KSPEKEVPAYRGHA
+908 KSPEEEVPTYRGHA
-922 APQAQT
+922 ASQSQMN
-928 KITCSP
+928 ITCSP

-944 IVPPKPAVATQPQK
+944 IVPPKPLVATQPQK
-958 QAEALATLTTG
+958 PAEATATLTAG

-981 VAIAQNKFGG
+981 VPIARNKFGG
-991 SSESGINKDDS
+991 SSESGINKDDT
-1002 VSPFLGKAKAFWSS
+1002 VSPLLGKAKAFWSS
-1016 TEKQDKQDTSA
+1016 TEKQDTSA
-1027 PSVPASRG
+1027 PSVPTSRG
-1035 PVAFTKTQSP
+1035 PVPFSKTQSP
-1045 EPEVPKTTPLVVA
+1045 EPEVPKTTPRVVA
-1058 SNPPA
+1058 SDPPA

-1069 ASELVAKMTPKETCK
+1069 ASEPVAKMTPKETCK
-1084 DVVEVTKDVSQEAEG
+1084 DVEVTKDVSQEAEG
-1099 KAPVPVSETP
+1099 KAPVPVSEMP
-1109 VQQQQPMKLNPG
+1109 VQQQQPMKFNTG

-1127 RDLSF
+1127 RNLSF

-1145 SAIAKYAVKPTTAK
+1145 SAIAKYAVKPTMAK
-1159 ADNIQEVPA
+1159 ADNIQEVTA
-1168 ELSGPV
+1168 ELSVPV
-1174 RKPPGSYGYQKEDR
+1174 RKPPGSYGYQKEGR
-1188 SFHVNPQRSSGT
+1188 SFHLNPQRSSGT
-1200 STNVP
+1200 STT
-1205 VKKESSSGSGSY
+1205 VKKESSSGSGSN

-1224 PDYLSAEKRVVSGES
+1224 PDYRSAEKQVVSGES
-1239 TQGVNRSGY
+1239 MQEVDRSGY
-1248 GSSSTLRGG
+1248 RSSSTLRGG
-1257 GRSSKSL
+1257 VGSSKSL

-1269 ANNTKQHGP
+1269 ANNTKQHGS

-1286 TQMTP
+1286 TPIT
-1291 PPPPPPAPQ
+1291 PPPPAPQ
-1300 SPTEQVPSLSKPSQG
+1300 SATKQVPAISKPSQG
-1315 QPPQSR
+1315 PPPAQSR
-1321 SETVGPKGRPALAK
+1321 SETVGPKGHPALAK
-1335 KPEPPGAAAAAA
+1335 KPEPPRFAAAAA

-1352 EPQQVRLFGPVKKF
+1352 EPQQVSLFGPVKKF
-1366 KPVVMKSV
+1366 KPVIMKSV

-1431 SNSAGLKKTK
+1431 SNSAGLRKTI
-1441 SQAAEDLDKFR
+1441 SQAAEELDKFR
-1452 KTEEENRTQCDAFPA
+1452 KTEEENRALCDSFPA
-1467 MPPPPSFVPLPP
+1467 MPPPPPFVPPPP

-1485 LPPPPPPPPAPPSTQ
+1485 PPPAPPSTQ
-1500 PKCPMVGVPLGGV
+1500 PKPTMMGQPPGAG

-1559 SLSQQGQ
+1559 SLSQGQ

>member
-1 MQKMDFGE
+1 
-9 VNTATKPPIG
+9 
-19 KRMKSRAPPPPPAP
+19 MKSRAPPPPPAP

-99 DLCSQYHLNPA
+99 DLCSRYHLNPA

-115 LLSSKG
+115 LLSSEG
-121 LPLAFK
+121 LSLAFK

-147 QEKVVRKPLP
+147 QDKVVRKPPP

-193 CEKCEFDPAHVLLLK
+193 CEKCEFDPSHVLLLK
-208 DNVSNHELELDKSL
+208 DNVSNHELELDKCL

-236 LVRQPK
+236 LEYFC
-242 MASAPALNYSEFFR
+242 SN
-256 SHTSSVGGVE
+256 TSSVGGAE
-266 KKGLLGFFKFNRR
+266 KKGLLGFLKFNRR
-279 KSKGLSTVSIVPCVE
+279 KSKGLSTVSIMPCVE

-316 EPKKRQAPPAPA
+316 ELKKRRAPPA
-328 PTPCQGRYILEA
+328 PTPCHGCYTLEA

-354 KAPAPPPSPAASVT
+354 KAPAPPATSVT
-368 PVPSTPVP
+368 PAPSTPAP
-376 RTSVQIAPSPSPAP
+376 LTSVQMAPSPSPAP

-405 ELSNGSVYS
+405 ELSNVSVY
-414 SSSSSS
+414 SSSSS

-441 RADVCKPG
+441 RADVSKSG
-449 PDSTPSSSAAM
+449 PDSTPSSIAAM
-460 ADSSRDSA
+460 ADSSRDAS
-468 PSKVDTGPRSKTDMV
+468 PSKVDTGPRSKTMV
-483 KAAADSALTS
+483 NVASYSAPTS

-499 STPSSS
+499 SAPSSS
-505 VDKAKPTP
+505 TDKVKPTA

-534 DETENN
+534 DEKENN

-551 PLKPRRTPVREPPQL
+551 PLKPLRTPVRELPQL
-566 VIPPPPP
+566 VIPSPPP

-579 DPDSPDASP
+579 DPDFPDASP

-614 TEAEET
+614 IEVEET

-642 AEAEDSG
+642 AEDSG

-654 SASDTTH
+654 SVSDTTH
-661 PTSPN
+661 PTSPD

-680 IYPLTKDC
+680 IHPLTKDC

-697 MWGSRHRHSSD
+697 TWGSRHRHSSD

-713 KAGKTKDIYEEDP
+713 KAGKTNDIYEEDP

-733 QTLADLEADLAD
+733 QTLADLDADLAN

-752 SVQEYPYVMSTES
+752 SVQEHPYVMSTES

-775 EVPVTDI
+775 EVPVTAI
-782 DVVLEDYET
+782 DEVLEDYET
-791 QNMTDYQATLM
+791 QSMTDHQATLM

-819 SSVGSIQNKN
+819 SSVGGIQNKN
-829 NSACTSDGSSKVSSG
+829 NNACMSDGSSKVSSA

-851 LKLPGKKLANGATWK
+851 LKSPGKKLANGTMRK
-866 DRTAAVSKTKAKLE
+866 DHTAVISKTKVE
-880 VQRRESNEGA
+880 VKRRESADGA

-897 NSSLAVSESHS
+897 NSSLTVPESHS
-908 KSPEKEVPAYRGHA
+908 KSPEEEVPTYRGHTA
-922 APQAQT
+922 SQSQI

-944 IVPPKPAVATQPQK
+944 IVPPKPLVATQPQK
-958 QAEALATLTTG
+958 PAEATATLTTG

-981 VAIAQNKFGG
+981 VPIARNKFGG

-1002 VSPFLGKAKAFWSS
+1002 VSPLLGKAKAFWSS
-1016 TEKQDKQDTSA
+1016 TEKQDTSA
-1027 PSVPASRG
+1027 PSVPTSRG
-1035 PVAFTKTQSP
+1035 PVPFTKTQSP
-1045 EPEVPKTTPLVVA
+1045 EPEVPKTTPRVVA
-1058 SNPPA
+1058 SDPPA

-1069 ASELVAKMTPKETCK
+1069 ACEPVAKMTPKETCK

-1109 VQQQQPMKLNPG
+1109 VQQQQPMKLNTG

-1127 RDLSF
+1127 RNLSF

-1145 SAIAKYAVKPTTAK
+1145 SAIAKYVVKPTMAK
-1159 ADNIQEVPA
+1159 ADNIQEVTA
-1168 ELSGPV
+1168 ELSVPV
-1174 RKPPGSYGYQKEDR
+1174 RKPPGSYGYQKEGR

-1224 PDYLSAEKRVVSGES
+1224 PDYLSAEKQVVSGES
-1239 TQGVNRSGY
+1239 TQGVDRSGY
-1248 GSSSTLRGG
+1248 RSSSSLRGG
-1257 GRSSKSL
+1257 GGSSKSL

-1269 ANNTKQHGP
+1269 ANNTKQHGS

-1291 PPPPPPAPQ
+1291 PPPAPQ
-1300 SPTEQVPSLSKPSQG
+1300 SPTKQVPAVSRPSQG
-1315 QPPQSR
+1315 PPPAQSR
-1321 SETVGPKGRPALAK
+1321 SETVGPKGHPALAK
-1335 KPEPPGAAAAAA
+1335 KPEPLRSAAAAA
-1347 SNDLP
+1347 SNNLP
-1352 EPQQVRLFGPVKKF
+1352 EPQQVSLFGPVKKF
-1366 KPVVMKSV
+1366 KPVIMKSV

-1411 SSFVE
+1411 SFFVE
-1416 EENERCALLAAIRGQ
+1416 EENERCALLAAIRVQ
-1431 SNSAGLKKTK
+1431 SNSAGLKKTI
-1441 SQAAEDLDKFR
+1441 SQPAEELDKLR
-1452 KTEEENRTQCDAFPA
+1452 KTEEENRTLCDAFPA
-1467 MPPPPSFVPLPP
+1467 MPPPPPFVPP

-1485 LPPPPPPPPAPPSTQ
+1485 PPPPPPGPPSTR
-1500 PKCPMVGVPLGGV
+1500 PKPTMMGVPLGAG

-1528 SGSAAERLKK
+1528 SGSAADRLKK

-1559 SLSQQGQ
+1559 SLSQEQ

>member
-1 MQKMDFGE
+1 MDFGE

-19 KRMKSRAPPPPPAP
+19 KRMKSRAPPPPLAP

-52 QGSMGSMVMDTKENM
+52 QGSMGSMVMENM

-99 DLCSQYHLNPA
+99 DLCSRYHLNPV

-115 LLSSKG
+115 LLSSEG
-121 LPLAFK
+121 LSVAFK

-147 QEKVVRKPLP
+147 QDKVVRKPPP

-174 KAVVRVSP
+174 KAVLRVSP
-182 LAPLESLVPAI
+182 LVPLESLVPAI
-193 CEKCEFDPAHVLLLK
+193 CEKCDFDPSHVLLLK
-208 DNVSNHELELDKSL
+208 DNVSNHELELDKCL

-242 MASAPALNYSEFFR
+242 MSSAPALIYSEYFR
-256 SHTSSVGGVE
+256 SNTSSVGGAE
-266 KKGLLGFFKFNRR
+266 NKGLLGFFKFNRR
-279 KSKGLSTVSIVPCVE
+279 KSKGLSTVSIVPCVD

-300 GQSQSV
+300 GQSQSA

-316 EPKKRQAPPAPA
+316 EIKKRRAPPTPA
-328 PTPCQGRYILEA
+328 PTPCQGCYTLEA

-354 KAPAPPPSPAASVT
+354 KAPAPPPTPATSVT
-368 PVPSTPVP
+368 PAPSTPAP
-376 RTSVQIAPSPSPAP
+376 RTSVQMAPSPSPAP

-414 SSSSSS
+414 SSSS

-441 RADVCKPG
+441 RADVSKPG
-449 PDSTPSSSAAM
+449 PDSTPSSRAAM

-468 PSKVDTGPRSKTDMV
+468 PSKVDTGPRSKTMV
-483 KAAADSALTS
+483 NVASYSAPTS

-499 STPSSS
+499 SAPSRNA
-505 VDKAKPTP
+505 DKAKPTP
-513 DSSRSTT
+513 YLSRSTT

-540 RHSAMGAERPV
+540 RHSAMA
-551 PLKPRRTPVREPPQL
+551 
-566 VIPPPPP
+566 
-573 YPPPPS
+573 
-579 DPDSPDASP
+579 
-588 ESHMEEAPQSWLH
+588 WLH
-601 SRRLSVAGPQTPD
+601 SRRLSVAGRQTPD
-614 TEAEET
+614 TEPEET
-620 LSMGSSGSGSFQD
+620 LSMGSSGSYQD

-642 AEAEDSG
+642 AEDSG

-654 SASDTTH
+654 SASNTTH
-661 PTSPN
+661 PTSPD
-666 GSLSLGSSGSSHPM
+666 GSLSLSSSGSSHPV
-680 IYPLTKDC
+680 IHPLTKDC

-697 MWGSRHRHSSD
+697 TWGSRHRHSSD

-726 ELTAQLN
+726 ELTTQLH
-733 QTLADLEADLAD
+733 QTLADLDADLAD
-745 ISHIDAV
+745 ISHIDAI
-752 SVQEYPYVMSTES
+752 SVQQHPYVRSTES

-775 EVPVTDI
+775 EVPVTAI
-782 DVVLEDYET
+782 DEVLEDYET
-791 QNMTDYQATLM
+791 PSMTDHQATLM

-819 SSVGSIQNKN
+819 SSVGGIQNKN
-829 NSACTSDGSSKVSSG
+829 NNACMSDGSSKVSSA

-851 LKLPGKKLANGATWK
+851 LKSPGKKLANGTMRK
-866 DRTAAVSKTKAKLE
+866 DHTAAISKTKVE
-880 VQRRESNEGA
+880 VQRRESADGA

-897 NSSLAVSESHS
+897 NSSLAVPESHS
-908 KSPEKEVPAYRGHA
+908 KSPEEEVPTYRGHA
-922 APQAQT
+922 ASQAQT

-958 QAEALATLTTG
+958 PAEAPATLTTG

-981 VAIAQNKFGG
+981 VAIARNKFGG

-1002 VSPFLGKAKAFWSS
+1002 VSPLLGKAKAFWSS
-1016 TEKQDKQDTSA
+1016 SEKQDTSA
-1027 PSVPASRG
+1027 PSLPTSRG
-1035 PVAFTKTQSP
+1035 PVPFTKTQSP
-1045 EPEVPKTTPLVVA
+1045 ESEVHKPTHRVVA
-1058 SNPPA
+1058 SEPPA

-1069 ASELVAKMTPKETCK
+1069 GCEPVAKMTPKETCK
-1084 DVVEVTKDVSQEAEG
+1084 DVVEVTKDISQEAEG

-1109 VQQQQPMKLNPG
+1109 VQQKTMKLNPG

-1127 RDLSF
+1127 RNLSF

-1145 SAIAKYAVKPTTAK
+1145 SAIAKYAVKPTMAK
-1159 ADNIQEVPA
+1159 AENFQEVPA

-1174 RKPPGSYGYQKEDR
+1174 RKPPGSYGYQKEGR
-1188 SFHVNPQRSSGT
+1188 SFHVNPQRSSGP
-1200 STNVP
+1200 SMNVP
-1205 VKKESSSGSGSY
+1205 VKKESSSASGSY

-1239 TQGVNRSGY
+1239 MQGVDRSGY
-1248 GSSSTLRGG
+1248 GSSSTLRVAGW
-1257 GRSSKSL
+1257 SSKSL

-1278 NSPSPRQQ
+1278 PRHQA
-1286 TQMTP
+1286 QMT
-1291 PPPPPPAPQ
+1291 PPPPAPQ
-1300 SPTEQVPSLSKPSQG
+1300 SPTKQVPVVSKPSQG
-1315 QPPQSR
+1315 PPPAQSR
-1321 SETVGPKGRPALAK
+1321 SETVGPKGHPALAM
-1335 KPEPPGAAAAAA
+1335 KPEPPRAAAAAA

-1352 EPQQVRLFGPVKKF
+1352 EPQQVSLFGPVKKF
-1366 KPVVMKSV
+1366 KPVIMKSV

-1392 GKERLRKISDS
+1392 GKEMLRKVSDS

-1416 EENERCALLAAIRGQ
+1416 EENERCVLLAAIRGQ
-1431 SNSAGLKKTK
+1431 SNAAGLRKTI
-1441 SQAAEDLDKFR
+1441 SQAAEELDKFR
-1452 KTEEENRTQCDAFPA
+1452 KTEEENRTLCDAFPA
-1467 MPPPPSFVPLPP
+1467 MPPPPPFVPP

-1485 LPPPPPPPPAPPSTQ
+1485 PPPPPAPPSTQ
-1500 PKCPMVGVPLGGV
+1500 PKPTMVGDPLEAG

-1528 SGSAAERLKK
+1528 SGSAADRLKK

-1559 SLSQQGQ
+1559 SLSQGQ

>member
-1 MQKMDFGE
+1 MLGQLCPASS
-9 VNTATKPPIG
+9 VSRSQPAATQPGIEPR

-41 RNAVPDGGGSA
+41 RNAVPDGGGSS

-90 SKALMDLLV
+90 RKALMDLLV
-99 DLCSQYHLNPA
+99 DLCSRYHLNPA

-115 LLSSKG
+115 LLSSEG
-121 LPLAFK
+121 LSLAFK

-147 QEKVVRKPLP
+147 QDKVVRKPPP

-182 LAPLESLVPAI
+182 LVPLESLVPAI
-193 CEKCEFDPAHVLLLK
+193 CEKCEFDPSHVLLLK
-208 DNVSNHELELDKSL
+208 DNVSNHELELDKCL

-242 MASAPALNYSEFFR
+242 MASAPALNYSEYFR
-256 SHTSSVGGVE
+256 SNTSSVGGAE
-266 KKGLLGFFKFNRR
+266 KKGLLGFLKFNRR
-279 KSKGLSTVSIVPCVE
+279 KSKTEEQSPTMDMDGLDNNITQNTEKHYNGLSTVSIVPCVE

-316 EPKKRQAPPAPA
+316 ELKKRRAPPA
-328 PTPCQGRYILEA
+328 PTPCQGCYTLEA
-340 YQVAPDSESTLRKR
+340 YQGAPDSESTLRKR
-354 KAPAPPPSPAASVT
+354 KAPAPPPTPATSVT
-368 PVPSTPVP
+368 PAPSTPAP
-376 RTSVQIAPSPSPAP
+376 LTSVQMAPSPSPA
-390 SSPTPSLPAEEDSGS
+390 PSLPAEEDSGS
-405 ELSNGSVYS
+405 ELSNGSVY
-414 SSSSSS
+414 SSSSS

-441 RADVCKPG
+441 RADVSKPG
-449 PDSTPSSSAAM
+449 PDSSPINIAAM
-460 ADSSRDSA
+460 ADSSQDSA
-468 PSKVDTGPRSKTDMV
+468 PSEVDTGPRSKTMV
-483 KAAADSALTS
+483 NVAPTS

-499 STPSSS
+499 SAPRSST
-505 VDKAKPTP
+505 DKAKPTP
-513 DSSRSTT
+513 DSSRCNT

-534 DETENN
+534 DEKENN
-540 RHSAMGAERPV
+540 RHSAMA
-551 PLKPRRTPVREPPQL
+551 
-566 VIPPPPP
+566 
-573 YPPPPS
+573 
-579 DPDSPDASP
+579 
-588 ESHMEEAPQSWLH
+588 WLH
-601 SRRLSVAGPQTPD
+601 SRQLSVAGPQTPD
-614 TEAEET
+614 TEEEET
-620 LSMGSSGSGSFQD
+620 LSMGSSGSFQD

-642 AEAEDSG
+642 AEDSG

-666 GSLSLGSSGSSHPM
+666 GSLSLDSSGSSHPM
-680 IYPLTKDC
+680 IHPLTKDC

-697 MWGSRHRHSSD
+697 TWGSRHRHSSH

-713 KAGKTKDIYEEDP
+713 KAGKTKGIYDEDS

-733 QTLADLEADLAD
+733 QTLADLDADLAN

-752 SVQEYPYVMSTES
+752 SVQEHPYVMSTES

-775 EVPVTDI
+775 EVPVTAI
-782 DVVLEDYET
+782 DEVLEDYET
-791 QNMTDYQATLM
+791 QSMTDHQATLM

-819 SSVGSIQNKN
+819 SSVGGIQNKN
-829 NSACTSDGSSKVSSG
+829 NNACTSDGSSKVSSA

-851 LKLPGKKLANGATWK
+851 LKSPGKKLANGTTGK
-866 DRTAAVSKTKAKLE
+866 DHTAVVSKTKVE
-880 VQRRESNEGA
+880 VQRWESA

-897 NSSLAVSESHS
+897 NSSLAVPESHS
-908 KSPEKEVPAYRGHA
+908 KSPEEEVPTYRGHA
-922 APQAQT
+922 ASQSQMN
-928 KITCSP
+928 ITCSP
-934 VSRFGMKTFT
+934 VSRFGMTTFT
-944 IVPPKPAVATQPQK
+944 IVPPKPLVATQPQK
-958 QAEALATLTTG
+958 PAEATATLTAG

-981 VAIAQNKFGG
+981 VPIARNKFGG

-1002 VSPFLGKAKAFWSS
+1002 VSPLLGKAKAFWSS
-1016 TEKQDKQDTSA
+1016 TEKQDTSA
-1027 PSVPASRG
+1027 PSVPTSRG
-1035 PVAFTKTQSP
+1035 PVPFTKTQSP
-1045 EPEVPKTTPLVVA
+1045 EPEVPKTTPRVVA
-1058 SNPPA
+1058 SDSPA

-1069 ASELVAKMTPKETCK
+1069 ASEPVAKMTPKETCK
-1084 DVVEVTKDVSQEAEG
+1084 DVEVTKDVSQEAEG
-1099 KAPVPVSETP
+1099 KAPVPVSEMP
-1109 VQQQQPMKLNPG
+1109 VQQQQPMKFNTG

-1127 RDLSF
+1127 RNLSF

-1145 SAIAKYAVKPTTAK
+1145 SAIAKYAVKPTMAK
-1159 ADNIQEVPA
+1159 ADNIQEVTA
-1168 ELSGPV
+1168 ELSVPV
-1174 RKPPGSYGYQKEDR
+1174 RKPPGSYGYQKEGR

-1200 STNVP
+1200 STT

-1224 PDYLSAEKRVVSGES
+1224 PDYLSAEKQVVSGES
-1239 TQGVNRSGY
+1239 MQGVDRSGY
-1248 GSSSTLRGG
+1248 RSSSILRGG
-1257 GRSSKSL
+1257 GGSSKSL

-1269 ANNTKQHGP
+1269 ANNTKQHGS

-1286 TQMTP
+1286 TPIT
-1291 PPPPPPAPQ
+1291 PPPPAPQ
-1300 SPTEQVPSLSKPSQG
+1300 SATKQVPAISKPSQG
-1315 QPPQSR
+1315 PPSAQSR
-1321 SETVGPKGRPALAK
+1321 SETVGPKGYPALAK
-1335 KPEPPGAAAAAA
+1335 KPEPPRLAAAAA

-1352 EPQQVRLFGPVKKF
+1352 EPQQVSLFGPVKKF
-1366 KPVVMKSV
+1366 KPVIMKSV

-1431 SNSAGLKKTK
+1431 SNSAGLRKTI
-1441 SQAAEDLDKFR
+1441 SQAAEELDKFR
-1452 KTEEENRTQCDAFPA
+1452 KTEEENRALCDSFPA
-1467 MPPPPSFVPLPP
+1467 MPPPPPFVPPPP

-1485 LPPPPPPPPAPPSTQ
+1485 PPPAPPSTQ
-1500 PKCPMVGVPLGGV
+1500 PKPTMMGQPPGAG

-1518 ARDAMLEAIR
+1518 ARDAVLEAIR

-1559 SLSQQGQ
+1559 SLSQGQ

>member
-1 MQKMDFGE
+1 MFE
-9 VNTATKPPIG
+9 ST

-52 QGSMGSMVMDTKENM
+52 QGSTGSMVMDTKENM

-99 DLCSQYHLNPA
+99 DLCSRYHLNPA

-115 LLSSKG
+115 LLSSEG
-121 LPLAFK
+121 LSLAFK

-147 QEKVVRKPLP
+147 QDKVVRKPPP

-182 LAPLESLVPAI
+182 LVPLESLVPAI
-193 CEKCEFDPAHVLLLK
+193 CEKCEFDPSHVLLLK
-208 DNVSNHELELDKSL
+208 DNVSNHELELDKCL

-236 LVRQPK
+236 LE
-242 MASAPALNYSEFFR
+242 YFR
-256 SHTSSVGGVE
+256 SNTSSVGGAE
-266 KKGLLGFFKFNRR
+266 KKGLLGFLKFNRR
-279 KSKGLSTVSIVPCVE
+279 KSKTEEQSPTMDMDGLDNNIIQNTEKHYNGLSTVSIVPCVE

-316 EPKKRQAPPAPA
+316 ELKKRRAPPA
-328 PTPCQGRYILEA
+328 PTPCQGCYTLEA
-340 YQVAPDSESTLRKR
+340 YQGAPDSESTLRKR
-354 KAPAPPPSPAASVT
+354 KAPAPPPTPATSVT
-368 PVPSTPVP
+368 PAPSTPAP
-376 RTSVQIAPSPSPAP
+376 LTSVQMAPSPSPAP

-414 SSSSSS
+414 SSSS

-441 RADVCKPG
+441 RADVSKPG
-449 PDSTPSSSAAM
+449 PDSTPINIAAM
-460 ADSSRDSA
+460 ADSSQDSA
-468 PSKVDTGPRSKTDMV
+468 PRKVDTGPRSKTMV
-483 KAAADSALTS
+483 NVAPTS
-493 KVEKVD
+493 KIEKVD
-499 STPSSS
+499 SAPRSST
-505 VDKAKPTP
+505 AKPTP
-513 DSSRSTT
+513 DSSRSNT

-534 DETENN
+534 DEKENN
-540 RHSAMGAERPV
+540 RHSAMA
-551 PLKPRRTPVREPPQL
+551 
-566 VIPPPPP
+566 
-573 YPPPPS
+573 
-579 DPDSPDASP
+579 
-588 ESHMEEAPQSWLH
+588 WLH
-601 SRRLSVAGPQTPD
+601 SQQLSVAGPQTPD
-614 TEAEET
+614 TEEEET
-620 LSMGSSGSGSFQD
+620 LSMGSSGSFQD

-642 AEAEDSG
+642 AEDSG

-661 PTSPN
+661 PTSPDR
-666 GSLSLGSSGSSHPM
+666 SLSLDSSGSSHPM
-680 IYPLTKDC
+680 IHPLTKDC

-697 MWGSRHRHSSD
+697 TWGSRHRHSSD

-713 KAGKTKDIYEEDP
+713 KAGKTKDIYDEGP

-733 QTLADLEADLAD
+733 QTLADLDADLAN
-745 ISHIDAV
+745 AV
-752 SVQEYPYVMSTES
+752 SVQEHPYVMSTES

-775 EVPVTDI
+775 EVPVTAI
-782 DVVLEDYET
+782 DEVLEDYET
-791 QNMTDYQATLM
+791 PSMTHHQATLM

-819 SSVGSIQNKN
+819 SSVGGIQNIN
-829 NSACTSDGSSKVSSG
+829 NNACTSNGSSKVSSA

-851 LKLPGKKLANGATWK
+851 LKSPGKKLANGTTGK
-866 DRTAAVSKTKAKLE
+866 DHTAVVTKTKVD
-880 VQRRESNEGA
+880 VQRWESTEGA

-897 NSSLAVSESHS
+897 NSSLAVPKSHS
-908 KSPEKEVPAYRGHA
+908 KSSEEEVPTYRGHTA
-922 APQAQT
+922 SQSQIN
-928 KITCSP
+928 ITCSP

-944 IVPPKPAVATQPQK
+944 IVPPKPLVATQPQK
-958 QAEALATLTTG
+958 PAEATATLTAG

-981 VAIAQNKFGG
+981 VAISRNKFGG

-1002 VSPFLGKAKAFWSS
+1002 VSPLLGKAKAFWTS
-1016 TEKQDKQDTSA
+1016 TKKQDTSA
-1027 PSVPASRG
+1027 PSVPTSRG
-1035 PVAFTKTQSP
+1035 PVPFTKTQSP
-1045 EPEVPKTTPLVVA
+1045 EPEVPKTTPRVVA
-1058 SNPPA
+1058 SDPPA

-1069 ASELVAKMTPKETCK
+1069 ASEPVAKMTPKETCK
-1084 DVVEVTKDVSQEAEG
+1084 GVEVTKDVSQEAEG
-1099 KAPVPVSETP
+1099 KAPVPVSEMP
-1109 VQQQQPMKLNPG
+1109 VQQQQPMKFNTG

-1127 RDLSF
+1127 RNLSF

-1145 SAIAKYAVKPTTAK
+1145 SAIAKYAVKPTMAK
-1159 ADNIQEVPA
+1159 ADNIQEVTA
-1168 ELSGPV
+1168 ELSVPV
-1174 RKPPGSYGYQKEDR
+1174 RKPPGSYGYQKEGR

-1200 STNVP
+1200 STT

-1224 PDYLSAEKRVVSGES
+1224 PDYLSAEKQVVSGES
-1239 TQGVNRSGY
+1239 TQGVDRSGY
-1248 GSSSTLRGG
+1248 RSSSTLQGG
-1257 GRSSKSL
+1257 GGSSKSL

-1269 ANNTKQHGP
+1269 ANNNKQHGS

-1286 TQMTP
+1286 TPIT
-1291 PPPPPPAPQ
+1291 PPPPAPQ
-1300 SPTEQVPSLSKPSQG
+1300 SATKQVPAISKPSQG
-1315 QPPQSR
+1315 PPPAQSR
-1321 SETVGPKGRPALAK
+1321 SKTVGPKGNPALAK
-1335 KPEPPGAAAAAA
+1335 KPEPPRLAAAAD

-1352 EPQQVRLFGPVKKF
+1352 EPQQVSLFGPVKKF
-1366 KPVVMKSV
+1366 KPVIMKSV

-1431 SNSAGLKKTK
+1431 SNSAGLRKTI
-1441 SQAAEDLDKFR
+1441 SQAAEELDKFR
-1452 KTEEENRTQCDAFPA
+1452 KTEEENRALCDAFPA
-1467 MPPPPSFVPLPP
+1467 MPPLPPFVPPPP

-1485 LPPPPPPPPAPPSTQ
+1485 PPPPAPPSTQ
-1500 PKCPMVGVPLGGV
+1500 PKPTMMGEPPGAG

-1559 SLSQQGQ
+1559 SLSQGQ

>member
-1 MQKMDFGE
+1 
-9 VNTATKPPIG
+9 
-19 KRMKSRAPPPPPAP
+19 MKSRAPPPPLAP

-99 DLCSQYHLNPA
+99 DLCSRYHLNPA

-115 LLSSKG
+115 LLSSEG
-121 LPLAFK
+121 LSLAFK

-147 QEKVVRKPLP
+147 QDKVVRKPPP

-182 LAPLESLVPAI
+182 LVPLGSLVPAI
-193 CEKCEFDPAHVLLLK
+193 CEKCDFDPAHVLLLK
-208 DNVSNHELELDKSL
+208 DNVSNHELELDKCL

-236 LVRQPK
+236 LE
-242 MASAPALNYSEFFR
+242 YFR
-256 SHTSSVGGVE
+256 SNTSSVGGVE
-266 KKGLLGFFKFNRR
+266 KKGLLGFLKFNRR
-279 KSKGLSTVSIVPCVE
+279 KSKTEEQSPTMDMDGLDNNITQNTEKHYNGLSTVSIVPCVD

-316 EPKKRQAPPAPA
+316 EIKKRRAPPA
-328 PTPCQGRYILEA
+328 PTPCQGCYTLEA

-354 KAPAPPPSPAASVT
+354 KAPAPPPTPTTSVT
-368 PVPSTPVP
+368 PTPSTPAP
-376 RTSVQIAPSPSPAP
+376 FISAQMAPSPSPAP

-414 SSSSSS
+414 SSSS

-441 RADVCKPG
+441 RADVSKPG

-460 ADSSRDSA
+460 ADSSRDAA
-468 PSKVDTGPRSKTDMV
+468 PSKVVTGPRSKTMISV
-483 KAAADSALTS
+483 ASYAAPTS
-493 KVEKVD
+493 KVEKID
-499 STPSSS
+499 STPSSNA
-505 VDKAKPTP
+505 DKAKPTP
-513 DSSRSTT
+513 YLSRSTT

-540 RHSAMGAERPV
+540 RHSAMA
-551 PLKPRRTPVREPPQL
+551 
-566 VIPPPPP
+566 
-573 YPPPPS
+573 
-579 DPDSPDASP
+579 
-588 ESHMEEAPQSWLH
+588 WLH
-601 SRRLSVAGPQTPD
+601 SRRLSVAGPQTPE

-642 AEAEDSG
+642 AEDSG
-649 LVSSP
+649 LVFSP

-661 PTSPN
+661 PTSPD

-680 IYPLTKDC
+680 IHPLTKDC

-697 MWGSRHRHSSD
+697 TWGSRHRHSSD

-713 KAGKTKDIYEEDP
+713 KAGKTKDIYDEDP
-726 ELTAQLN
+726 ELTTQLN
-733 QTLADLEADLAD
+733 QTLADLDADLAD

-752 SVQEYPYVMSTES
+752 SVQEHPYVMSTER

-775 EVPVTDI
+775 EVPVTAI
-782 DVVLEDYET
+782 DEVLEDYET
-791 QNMTDYQATLM
+791 PSMTDHQATLM
-802 SSSQTTDN
+802 SSSQRTDN
-810 KDLNHSHHH
+810 KNLNHSHHH
-819 SSVGSIQNKN
+819 SSVGGIQNKN
-829 NSACTSDGSSKVSSG
+829 NNACMSDGSSKVSSA
-844 QPQPAQR
+844 QPQPAQC
-851 LKLPGKKLANGATWK
+851 LKSPGKKLANGTTGK
-866 DRTAAVSKTKAKLE
+866 DHTAVVSKTKVE
-880 VQRRESNEGA
+880 VQRWESTEGA

-897 NSSLAVSESHS
+897 NSSLAVPESHS
-908 KSPEKEVPAYRGHA
+908 KSPEDEVPTYRGHA
-922 APQAQT
+922 ASQAQT

-944 IVPPKPAVATQPQK
+944 IVPPKPAVATRPQK
-958 QAEALATLTTG
+958 PAEAPATLTTG

-981 VAIAQNKFGG
+981 VAIARNKFGG

-1002 VSPFLGKAKAFWSS
+1002 VSPLLGKAKTFRSS
-1016 TEKQDKQDTSA
+1016 SEKQDTSA
-1027 PSVPASRG
+1027 HSVLTSRG
-1035 PVAFTKTQSP
+1035 PVPFTKTQSP
-1045 EPEVPKTTPLVVA
+1045 ESEVHKPTHRVVA
-1058 SNPPA
+1058 SEPPA

-1069 ASELVAKMTPKETCK
+1069 ASEPVAKMTPKETCK
-1084 DVVEVTKDVSQEAEG
+1084 DVVEVTKDISQEAEG
-1099 KAPVPVSETP
+1099 KASVPVSETP
-1109 VQQQQPMKLNPG
+1109 VQQKTMKLNPG

-1127 RDLSF
+1127 RNLSF

-1145 SAIAKYAVKPTTAK
+1145 SAIAKYAVKPTMAK
-1159 ADNIQEVPA
+1159 ADNIQEVPT
-1168 ELSGPV
+1168 ELSDPM
-1174 RKPPGSYGYQKEDR
+1174 RRTPGSYGYQKEGQ

-1239 TQGVNRSGY
+1239 TQGVDRSRY
-1248 GSSSTLRGG
+1248 GSSSTLRVA
-1257 GRSSKSL
+1257 GRNSKSL

-1278 NSPSPRQQ
+1278 R
-1286 TQMTP
+1286 QMT
-1291 PPPPPPAPQ
+1291 PAPQ
-1300 SPTEQVPSLSKPSQG
+1300 SPTKQVPAISKPSQG
-1315 QPPQSR
+1315 QPPA
-1321 SETVGPKGRPALAK
+1321 ETLGPKGHPALAK
-1335 KPEPPGAAAAAA
+1335 KPEPPRAAAA

-1352 EPQQVRLFGPVKKF
+1352 EPQQISLFGPVKKF
-1366 KPVVMKSV
+1366 KPVIMKSV

-1392 GKERLRKISDS
+1392 GKERLRKVSDS

-1431 SNSAGLKKTK
+1431 SNSAGLRKTIT
-1441 SQAAEDLDKFR
+1441 QAAEELDKFR
-1452 KTEEENRTQCDAFPA
+1452 KTEEENRALCDAFPA
-1467 MPPPPSFVPLPP
+1467 MPPPPPFVPPPP

-1485 LPPPPPPPPAPPSTQ
+1485 PPPPPAPPSTQ
-1500 PKCPMVGVPLGGV
+1500 PKPSMVGEPLGAGR
-1513 GNPAL
+1513 NPAL

-1528 SGSAAERLKK
+1528 SGSAANRLKK

-1559 SLSQQGQ
+1559 SLSQGQ

>member
-1 MQKMDFGE
+1 M
-9 VNTATKPPIG
+9 PIPNLMPNLCPSLR

-41 RNAVPDGGGSA
+41 RNAVPDGGASA
-52 QGSMGSMVMDTKENM
+52 QGSMGSMVMDTRENM

-80 GYQTSSTVDG
+80 GYQTSSAVDG

-99 DLCSQYHLNPA
+99 DLCSRYHLNPA

-115 LLSSKG
+115 LLSSEG
-121 LPLAFK
+121 LSLAFK

-147 QEKVVRKPLP
+147 QDKVVRKPPP

-167 VNYHRSQ
+167 VNYLRSQ

-193 CEKCEFDPAHVLLLK
+193 CEKCDFDPAHVLLLK
-208 DNVSNHELELDKSL
+208 DNVSNHELELDKCL

-242 MASAPALNYSEFFR
+242 MASAPALNYSEYFR
-256 SHTSSVGGVE
+256 SNTSSVGGAE

-279 KSKGLSTVSIVPCVE
+279 KSKGLSTVSIVPCVD

-316 EPKKRQAPPAPA
+316 ELKKRRAPPT
-328 PTPCQGRYILEA
+328 PTPCQGRYTLEA

-354 KAPAPPPSPAASVT
+354 KAPAPPPTPAASVT
-368 PVPSTPVP
+368 PAPSTPAP
-376 RTSVQIAPSPSPAP
+376 RTSVQMAPSPFPAP
-390 SSPTPSLPAEEDSGS
+390 SSPNPSLPAEEDSGS
-405 ELSNGSVYS
+405 KLSNGSVY
-414 SSSSSS
+414 SSS

-441 RADVCKPG
+441 RADVSKPG

-468 PSKVDTGPRSKTDMV
+468 PSKIDT
-483 KAAADSALTS
+483 
-493 KVEKVD
+493 
-499 STPSSS
+499 
-505 VDKAKPTP
+505 PTP

-520 PEETRGESALGLKL
+520 PEETRESALGLKL

-540 RHSAMGAERPV
+540 RHSAMA
-551 PLKPRRTPVREPPQL
+551 
-566 VIPPPPP
+566 
-573 YPPPPS
+573 
-579 DPDSPDASP
+579 
-588 ESHMEEAPQSWLH
+588 WLH
-601 SRRLSVAGPQTPD
+601 SRQLSVAGHQTPD

-620 LSMGSSGSGSFQD
+620 ISMGSSGSGSGSFQD

-642 AEAEDSG
+642 AEDSG

-661 PTSPN
+661 PTSPD
-666 GSLSLGSSGSSHPM
+666 GSLSLGSSGSSHSM
-680 IYPLTKDC
+680 IHPLTKDC

-697 MWGSRHRHSSD
+697 TWGSRHSSD

-726 ELTAQLN
+726 ELTTQLN
-733 QTLADLEADLAD
+733 QTLADLDADLAD

-752 SVQEYPYVMSTES
+752 SVQEHPYVMSTES

-775 EVPVTDI
+775 EVPVTAI
-782 DVVLEDYET
+782 DEVLDDYET
-791 QNMTDYQATLM
+791 QSMTHHQATLM
-802 SSSQTTDN
+802 SSSQRMDN

-819 SSVGSIQNKN
+819 SSVGGKQNKN
-829 NSACTSDGSSKVSSG
+829 NNACMSDSSSKVSSA

-851 LKLPGKKLANGATWK
+851 LKSPGKKLANGTTGK
-866 DRTAAVSKTKAKLE
+866 DRTAAVSKTKVE
-880 VQRRESNEGA
+880 VQRRESTEGA

-897 NSSLAVSESHS
+897 NSSLVVPESHS
-908 KSPEKEVPAYRGHA
+908 KSPEEEAPTYRGHA
-922 APQAQT
+922 ASQAQT

-944 IVPPKPAVATQPQK
+944 IVPPKPAVATWPQK
-958 QAEALATLTTG
+958 PAEAPATLTTG

-981 VAIAQNKFGG
+981 VAIARNKFGG

-1002 VSPFLGKAKAFWSS
+1002 VSPLLGKAKAFWSS
-1016 TEKQDKQDTSA
+1016 TEKQDTSA
-1027 PSVPASRG
+1027 PSVPTSRG
-1035 PVAFTKTQSP
+1035 PVPFTKTQSP
-1045 EPEVPKTTPLVVA
+1045 EPETP
-1058 SNPPA
+1058 
-1063 AKATPK
+1063 
-1069 ASELVAKMTPKETCK
+1069 M
-1084 DVVEVTKDVSQEAEG
+1084 
-1099 KAPVPVSETP
+1099 
-1109 VQQQQPMKLNPG
+1109 QQKN
-1121 ILQDQK
+1121 
-1127 RDLSF
+1127 LSF

-1145 SAIAKYAVKPTTAK
+1145 SAIAKYTVKPTMAK

-1174 RKPPGSYGYQKEDR
+1174 RKPPGSYGYQKEGR

-1205 VKKESSSGSGSY
+1205 VKKESRSGSY
-1217 HAGAKCY
+1217 HDGAKCY

-1239 TQGVNRSGY
+1239 T
-1248 GSSSTLRGG
+1248 
-1257 GRSSKSL
+1257 
-1264 DSDTV
+1264 
-1269 ANNTKQHGP
+1269 HG
-1278 NSPSPRQQ
+1278 Q
-1286 TQMTP
+1286 TQMT
-1291 PPPPPPAPQ
+1291 PPPPAPQ
-1300 SPTEQVPSLSKPSQG
+1300 SPTKQVPAVSKPSQG
-1315 QPPQSR
+1315 PPPAQSR
-1321 SETVGPKGRPALAK
+1321 SETVGPKGHPALAK
-1335 KPEPPGAAAAAA
+1335 KPEPPRAAAAAA

-1352 EPQQVRLFGPVKKF
+1352 EPQQVSLFGPVKKF
-1366 KPVVMKSV
+1366 KPVIMKSV

-1392 GKERLRKISDS
+1392 GKEMLRKVSDS

-1411 SSFVE
+1411 LSFVE

-1431 SNSAGLKKTK
+1431 SNSAGLKKTM
-1441 SQAAEDLDKFR
+1441 SQAAEELDKFR
-1452 KTEEENRTQCDAFPA
+1452 KTEEENRTLCDAFPA
-1467 MPPPPSFVPLPP
+1467 MPPPP

-1485 LPPPPPPPPAPPSTQ
+1485 PPPPPPAPPSTQ
-1500 PKCPMVGVPLGGV
+1500 PKPTIVGVPLGAG

-1528 SGSAAERLKK
+1528 SGSAAEHLKK
-1538 VNAPTKTVQVNG
+1538 VQYVQYFQVNG

-1559 SLSQQGQ
+1559 SLSQGQ

>member
-1 MQKMDFGE
+1 MDFGE

-19 KRMKSRAPPPPPAP
+19 KRMKSRAPPPPLAP

-99 DLCSQYHLNPA
+99 DLCSRYHLNPA

-115 LLSSKG
+115 LQSSEGLS
-121 LPLAFK
+121 LTFK

-147 QEKVVRKPLP
+147 QDKVVRKPPP

-182 LAPLESLVPAI
+182 LVPLGSLVPAI
-193 CEKCEFDPAHVLLLK
+193 CEKCDFDPAHVLLLK
-208 DNVSNHELELDKSL
+208 DNVSNHELELDKCL

-236 LVRQPK
+236 LE
-242 MASAPALNYSEFFR
+242 YFR
-256 SHTSSVGGVE
+256 SNTSSVGGAE
-266 KKGLLGFFKFNRR
+266 KKGLLGFLKFNRR
-279 KSKGLSTVSIVPCVE
+279 KSKGLSTVSIVPCVD

-316 EPKKRQAPPAPA
+316 EIKKRRAPPA
-328 PTPCQGRYILEA
+328 PTPCQGCYTLEA

-354 KAPAPPPSPAASVT
+354 KAPAPPPTPTTSVT
-368 PVPSTPVP
+368 PAPSTPAP
-376 RTSVQIAPSPSPAP
+376 FISAQMAPSPSPAP

-414 SSSSSS
+414 SSSS

-441 RADVCKPG
+441 RADVSKPG

-460 ADSSRDSA
+460 ADSSRDTA
-468 PSKVDTGPRSKTDMV
+468 PSKVVTGPRSKTMINV
-483 KAAADSALTS
+483 ASYAAPTS

-499 STPSSS
+499 STPSSNA
-505 VDKAKPTP
+505 DKAKPTP
-513 DSSRSTT
+513 YLSRSTT

-540 RHSAMGAERPV
+540 RHSAMA
-551 PLKPRRTPVREPPQL
+551 
-566 VIPPPPP
+566 
-573 YPPPPS
+573 
-579 DPDSPDASP
+579 
-588 ESHMEEAPQSWLH
+588 WLH
-601 SRRLSVAGPQTPD
+601 SRRLSVAGPQTPE

-620 LSMGSSGSGSFQD
+620 LSMGSSGSFQD

-642 AEAEDSG
+642 AEDSG
-649 LVSSP
+649 LVFSP

-661 PTSPN
+661 PTSPD

-680 IYPLTKDC
+680 IHPLTKDC

-697 MWGSRHRHSSD
+697 TWGSRHRHSSD

-713 KAGKTKDIYEEDP
+713 KAGKTKDIYDEDP
-726 ELTAQLN
+726 ELTTQLN
-733 QTLADLEADLAD
+733 QTLADLDADLAD

-752 SVQEYPYVMSTES
+752 SVQEHPYVMSTES

-775 EVPVTDI
+775 EVPVTAI
-782 DVVLEDYET
+782 DEVLEDYET
-791 QNMTDYQATLM
+791 PSMTDHQVTLM
-802 SSSQTTDN
+802 SSSQRTDN
-810 KDLNHSHHH
+810 KNLNHSHHH
-819 SSVGSIQNKN
+819 SSVGGIQNKN
-829 NSACTSDGSSKVSSG
+829 NNACMSDGSSKVSSA

-851 LKLPGKKLANGATWK
+851 LKSPGKKLANGTMGK
-866 DRTAAVSKTKAKLE
+866 DHTAVVSKTKVE
-880 VQRRESNEGA
+880 VQRWESTEGA

-897 NSSLAVSESHS
+897 NSSLAVPESHS
-908 KSPEKEVPAYRGHA
+908 KSPEDEVPTYRGHA
-922 APQAQT
+922 ASQAQT

-944 IVPPKPAVATQPQK
+944 IIPPKPAVATRPQK
-958 QAEALATLTTG
+958 PAEAPATLTTG

-981 VAIAQNKFGG
+981 VAIARNKFGG

-1002 VSPFLGKAKAFWSS
+1002 VSPLLGKAKTFRSS
-1016 TEKQDKQDTSA
+1016 SEKQDTSA
-1027 PSVPASRG
+1027 HSVPTSRG
-1035 PVAFTKTQSP
+1035 PVPFTKTQSP
-1045 EPEVPKTTPLVVA
+1045 ESEVHKPTDRVVA
-1058 SNPPA
+1058 SEPPA

-1069 ASELVAKMTPKETCK
+1069 ASEPVAKMTPKETCK
-1084 DVVEVTKDVSQEAEG
+1084 DVVEVTKDISQEAEG
-1099 KAPVPVSETP
+1099 KASVPVSETP
-1109 VQQQQPMKLNPG
+1109 VQQKTMKLNPG

-1127 RDLSF
+1127 RNLSF

-1145 SAIAKYAVKPTTAK
+1145 SAIAKYAVKPTMAK
-1159 ADNIQEVPA
+1159 ADNIQEVPT
-1168 ELSGPV
+1168 ELSDPM
-1174 RKPPGSYGYQKEDR
+1174 RRPPGSYGYQKEGQ

-1239 TQGVNRSGY
+1239 TQGVDRSRY
-1248 GSSSTLRGG
+1248 GSSSTLRVA
-1257 GRSSKSL
+1257 GRNSKSL

-1278 NSPSPRQQ
+1278 NSPSPRQ
-1286 TQMTP
+1286 MT
-1291 PPPPPPAPQ
+1291 PAPQ
-1300 SPTEQVPSLSKPSQG
+1300 SPTKQVPAISKPSQG
-1315 QPPQSR
+1315 QPPA
-1321 SETVGPKGRPALAK
+1321 ETLGPKGHPALAK
-1335 KPEPPGAAAAAA
+1335 KPEPPRAAAA

-1352 EPQQVRLFGPVKKF
+1352 EPQQVSLFGPVKKF
-1366 KPVVMKSV
+1366 KPVIMKSV

-1392 GKERLRKISDS
+1392 GKERLRKVSDS

-1431 SNSAGLKKTK
+1431 SNSAGLRKTI
-1441 SQAAEDLDKFR
+1441 SQAAEELDKFR
-1452 KTEEENRTQCDAFPA
+1452 KTEEEVCDAFPA
-1467 MPPPPSFVPLPP
+1467 MPSPPPFVPPPP

-1485 LPPPPPPPPAPPSTQ
+1485 PPPPPAPPSTQ
-1500 PKCPMVGVPLGGV
+1500 PKPSMVGEPLGAGR
-1513 GNPAL
+1513 NPTL

-1528 SGSAAERLKK
+1528 SGSAADRLKK

-1559 SLSQQGQ
+1559 SLSQGQ